1 MRKTLLRLLIIIVFA
16 LAAVAVVGCKPKV
29 PPGPPGPPEPPGPG
43 DNDPPVVQLIELNAP
58 TGLSLS
64 GDVVSWG
71 RVENASGYVVKIEG
85 TNFNVTVPTTETSC
99 SLLSKLSKDGAFDVT
114 VKSVGDNVTYK
125 DSDYSAEKATYY
137 CGKISATVLEF
148 SKVDGGYGVT
158 GFKENQST
166 PFLMIPSTVDGIA
179 VVSICE
185 NAFRSDDAI
194 TSVYIPDSVKSLD
207 NRCFLYAQKLTSVCF
222 LGGKVEIGEEAFG
235 DCGKLKSIVI
245 KDGTVSIGKRAFKNS
260 VNVTFGEDT
269 FNHIVSI
276 GEEAFLKIPGN
287 SKGETVIPDSV
298 VSVGARA
305 FANFYP
311 QRIVIGAS
319 LRDIGDDAFGYLKNL
334 REIVVSKDNPYLE
347 VSGKCLIDKTKNKVV
362 IGLPG
367 AKIPSTVTSI
377 GVAAFQYRTDIEQL
391 TLSPN
396 ITEIG
401 ERAFANCTNINYLSM
416 SDNLKII
423 GKEAFKE
430 CESLTRVTLG
440 KGITEVSEGAFE
452 YCYSLGSVTMTNEVI
467 SLGKSA
473 FSGCYSLKKVTF
485 SDTLTT
491 IGEDCFS
498 GCSILENVEI
508 PKSVT
513 EIGSGAF
520 EYCKAIVSIA
530 IPDGVKEI
538 SWLFAGCVNL
548 EYVKLSA
555 QLQTIGEFSF
565 WDCVKLSSIAIPD
578 GVTCIERSAFKGC
591 SKLSGIELPDGV
603 TVIKDYAFFDCVSLT
618 SIDFN
623 AKLTTI
629 KKGAFWN
636 SGLTKV
642 NVPDNVTTVEA
653 RAFASCPITSV
664 RLPKNLAGFEADV
677 FYNCVKLEYIETAL
691 SLKDLSRILKS
702 GSQSL
707 KSVIINDTTVTDDV
721 AQTFP
726 NVTYYIQSG
735 KAPSAAAI
743 SKYGLSANVIV
754 NGCNLAEDGSIAS
767 ITVSEGSICNYVEG
781 KTINP
786 PQKSGYTFGGWVTY
800 DGSGNIDKT
809 YASAVELISLPTG
822 TTVYANW
829 IKAEQNK

>member
-1 MRKTLLRLLIIIVFA
+1 MKKTILRVLVIIAFT
-16 LAAVAVVGCKPKV
+16 LAAIAIVGCEPEV
-29 PPGPPGPPEPPGPG
+29 PPGPSPTPGAE
-43 DNDPPVVQLIELNAP
+43 LIELNAP

-71 RVENASGYVVKIEG
+71 RVENASGYVVHIVG
-85 TNFNVTVPTTETSC
+85 SHFDVTVPVTETSY
-99 SLLSKLSKDGAFDVT
+99 SLLPKLNKDGAFDVT
-114 VKSVGDNVTYK
+114 VRSVGDNVTYK
-125 DSDYSAEKATYY
+125 DSHYSAEKITYY

-158 GFKENQST
+158 GFKENQSAS
-166 PFLMIPSTVDGIA
+166 FLKIPSIVDGTP

-185 NAFRSDDAI
+185 NAFCSDDAI
-194 TSVYIPDSVKSLD
+194 IELYIPDSVKSLD
-207 NRCFLYAQKLTSVCF
+207 KNCFSNAKWLESVCF
-222 LGGKVEIGEEAFG
+222 FGGNVEIGEETFG
-235 DCGKLKSIVI
+235 NCDRLERIVI
-245 KDGTVSIGKRAFKNS
+245 KDGSVSIGKRAFKNS
-260 VNVTFGEDT
+260 VNVTFDEDT

-276 GEEAFLKIPGN
+276 GEEAFLKSSEDLREEIVV
-287 SKGETVIPDSV
+287 SDSV

-305 FANFYP
+305 FTKFFP

-334 REIVVSKDNPYLE
+334 REIVVSKDNPHLE
-347 VSGKCLIDKTKNKVV
+347 VSGKCLIDKTKKKVV

-367 AKIPSTVTSI
+367 AKIPSTVTAI

-401 ERAFANCTNINYLSM
+401 ERAFANCTNMSYLSM

-430 CESLTRVTLG
+430 CESLTSVTLG

-452 YCYSLGSVTMTNEVI
+452 NCSSLGSVTMTNEVI
-467 SLGKSA
+467 SLGKIA
-473 FSGCYSLKKVTF
+473 FRGCYSLKKVTF

-491 IGEDCFS
+491 IGENCFR
-498 GCSILENVEI
+498 GCMALESVEI

-513 EIGSGAF
+513 KMGEGAF
-520 EYCKAIVSIA
+520 ASCISIV
-530 IPDGVKEI
+530 
-538 SWLFAGCVNL
+538 
-548 EYVKLSA
+548 
-555 QLQTIGEFSF
+555 
-565 WDCVKLSSIAIPD
+565 SIAIPD
-578 GVTCIERSAFKGC
+578 GVTCIESSAFYNC
-591 SKLSGIELPDGV
+591 AKLSSVKLPDGL
-603 TVIKDYAFFDCVSLT
+603 TVIEGFAFFGCVSLT

-629 KKGAFWN
+629 KQGAFWN

-642 NVPDNVTTVEA
+642 NIPDNVTTVESN
-653 RAFASCPITSV
+653 AFARCPITSV
-664 RLPKNLAGFEADV
+664 RLPKNLAGFEDDV

-702 GSQSL
+702 GCPSL

>member
-1 MRKTLLRLLIIIVFA
+1 MKKTILRVLVIIAFI
-16 LAAVAVVGCKPKV
+16 LAAIAVVGCEPEV
-29 PPGPPGPPEPPGPG
+29 PPGPSPTPGAE
-43 DNDPPVVQLIELNAP
+43 LIELNAP

-99 SLLSKLSKDGAFDVT
+99 SLLSKLNKDGAFDVT

-158 GFKENQST
+158 GFKENHSAS
-166 PFLMIPSTVDGIA
+166 FLKIPSIVDGTP

-185 NAFRSDDAI
+185 NAFCSDDAI
-194 TSVYIPDSVKSLD
+194 IELYIPDSVKSLD
-207 NRCFLYAQKLTSVCF
+207 KNCFSNAKWLESVCF
-222 LGGKVEIGEEAFG
+222 FGGNVEIGEETFG
-235 DCGKLKSIVI
+235 NCDRLKSIVI
-245 KDGTVSIGKRAFKNS
+245 KDGSVSIGKRAFKNS
-260 VNVTFGEDT
+260 VNVTFDEDT

-276 GEEAFLKIPGN
+276 GEEAFLKSSEDLREEIVV
-287 SKGETVIPDSV
+287 SDSV

-305 FANFYP
+305 FTKFFP

-319 LRDIGDDAFGYLKNL
+319 LRDIGDDAFGSLQNL

-367 AKIPSTVTSI
+367 AKIPSTVTAI

-401 ERAFANCTNINYLSM
+401 ERAFANCTNMSYLSM

-430 CESLTRVTLG
+430 CESLTSVTLG

-452 YCYSLGSVTMTNEVI
+452 NCSSIGSVTMTKEVI
-467 SLGKSA
+467 SLGKIA
-473 FSGCYSLKKVTF
+473 FRGCYSLKKVTF

-491 IGEDCFS
+491 IGENCFR
-498 GCSILENVEI
+498 GCMALENVEI

-513 EIGSGAF
+513 KMGEGAF
-520 EYCKAIVSIA
+520 ASCISIV
-530 IPDGVKEI
+530 
-538 SWLFAGCVNL
+538 
-548 EYVKLSA
+548 
-555 QLQTIGEFSF
+555 
-565 WDCVKLSSIAIPD
+565 SIAIPD
-578 GVTCIERSAFKGC
+578 GVTCIESSAFYNC
-591 SKLSGIELPDGV
+591 AKLSSVKLPDGL
-603 TVIKDYAFFDCVSLT
+603 TVIEGFAFFGCVSLT

-629 KKGAFWN
+629 KQGAFWN

-642 NVPDNVTTVEA
+642 NIPDNVTTVEA

-829 IKAEQNK
+829 IKA

>member
-1 MRKTLLRLLIIIVFA
+1 MKKTILRVLVIIAFA
-16 LAAVAVVGCKPKV
+16 LAAIAVVGCEPEV
-29 PPGPPGPPEPPGPG
+29 PPGPPEPPGPG

-222 LGGKVEIGEEAFG
+222 LGGNVEIGEEAFG
-235 DCGKLKSIVI
+235 DCERLKSIVI
-245 KDGTVSIGKRAFKNS
+245 KDGSVSIGKRAFKNS
-260 VNVTFGEDT
+260 GKVTFGEDT

-276 GEEAFLKIPGN
+276 GEEAFLKSSGDLREEI
-287 SKGETVIPDSV
+287 VISDSV

-305 FANFYP
+305 FTKFYP

-319 LRDIGDDAFGYLKNL
+319 LRDIGDDAFGSLKNL
-334 REIVVSKDNPYLE
+334 REIVVSKDNPHLE

-367 AKIPSTVTSI
+367 AKIPSTVTAI

-391 TLSPN
+391 TLLPN

-491 IGEDCFS
+491 IGENCFR
-498 GCSILENVEI
+498 GCMALESVEI

-513 EIGSGAF
+513 KMGEGAF
-520 EYCKAIVSIA
+520 ASCISIV
-530 IPDGVKEI
+530 
-538 SWLFAGCVNL
+538 
-548 EYVKLSA
+548 
-555 QLQTIGEFSF
+555 
-565 WDCVKLSSIAIPD
+565 SIAIPD
-578 GVTCIERSAFKGC
+578 GVTCIESSAFYNC
-591 SKLSGIELPDGV
+591 AKLSSVKLPDGL
-603 TVIKDYAFFDCVSLT
+603 TVIEDVAFFGCVSLT

-629 KKGAFWN
+629 RKGAFWN

-642 NVPDNVTTVEA
+642 NIPDNVTTVESN
-653 RAFASCPITSV
+653 AFARCPITSV

-829 IKAEQNK
+829 IKA

>member
-1 MRKTLLRLLIIIVFA
+1 MKKTILRVLVIIAFI
-16 LAAVAVVGCKPKV
+16 LAAVAVVGCEPEV
-29 PPGPPGPPEPPGPG
+29 PPGPSPTPGAE
-43 DNDPPVVQLIELNAP
+43 LIELNAP

-71 RVENASGYVVKIEG
+71 RVENASGYVVHIVG
-85 TNFNVTVPTTETSC
+85 SHFDVTVSVTETSY
-99 SLLSKLSKDGAFDVT
+99 SLLPKLNKDGAFDVT
-114 VKSVGDNVTYK
+114 VRSVGDNVTYK
-125 DSDYSAEKATYY
+125 DSHYSAEKITYY

-158 GFKENQST
+158 GFKENHSAS
-166 PFLMIPSTVDGIA
+166 FLKIPSIVDGTP

-185 NAFRSDDAI
+185 NAFCSDDAI
-194 TSVYIPDSVKSLD
+194 IELYIPDSVKSLD
-207 NRCFLYAQKLTSVCF
+207 KNCFSNAKWLESVCF
-222 LGGKVEIGEEAFG
+222 FGGNVQIGEETFG
-235 DCGKLKSIVI
+235 NCDRLESIVI
-245 KDGTVSIGKRAFKNS
+245 KDGSVSIGKRAFKNS
-260 VNVTFGEDT
+260 GKVTFDEDT

-276 GEEAFLKIPGN
+276 GEEAFLKSSEDLREEIVV
-287 SKGETVIPDSV
+287 SDSV

-305 FANFYP
+305 FTKFFP

-319 LRDIGDDAFGYLKNL
+319 LRDIGDDAFGFLKNL

-367 AKIPSTVTSI
+367 AKIPSTVTAI

-401 ERAFANCTNINYLSM
+401 ERAFANCTNISYLSM

-430 CESLTRVTLG
+430 CESLTSVTLG

-452 YCYSLGSVTMTNEVI
+452 NCSSLGSVTMTNEVI
-467 SLGKSA
+467 SLGKIA
-473 FSGCYSLKKVTF
+473 FRGCYSLKKVTF

-491 IGEDCFS
+491 IGENCFR
-498 GCSILENVEI
+498 GCMALESVEI

-513 EIGSGAF
+513 KMGEGAF
-520 EYCKAIVSIA
+520 ASCISIVSIA
-530 IPDGVKEI
+530 IPDGV
-538 SWLFAGCVNL
+538 
-548 EYVKLSA
+548 
-555 QLQTIGEFSF
+555 T
-565 WDCVKLSSIAIPD
+565 AIRLM
-578 GVTCIERSAFKGC
+578 TFERC
-591 SKLSGIELPDGV
+591 SKLSSVKLPDGL
-603 TVIKDYAFFDCVSLT
+603 TVIEGFAFFGCVSLT

-629 KKGAFWN
+629 KQGAFWN

-642 NVPDNVTTVEA
+642 NIPDNVTTVEGV
-653 RAFASCPITSV
+653 AFARCPITSV

>member
-1 MRKTLLRLLIIIVFA
+1 MKKTILRVLVIIAFI
-16 LAAVAVVGCKPKV
+16 LAAIAVVGCEPEV
-29 PPGPPGPPEPPGPG
+29 PPGPSPTPGAE
-43 DNDPPVVQLIELNAP
+43 LIELNAP

-71 RVENASGYVVKIEG
+71 RVENASGYVVHIVG
-85 TNFNVTVPTTETSC
+85 SHFDVTVSVTETSY
-99 SLLSKLSKDGAFDVT
+99 SLLPKLNKDGAFDVT
-114 VKSVGDNVTYK
+114 IRSVGDNVTYK
-125 DSDYSAEKATYY
+125 DSHYSAEKITYY

-158 GFKENQST
+158 GFKENHSAS
-166 PFLMIPSTVDGIA
+166 FLKIPSIVDGTP

-185 NAFRSDDAI
+185 NAFCSDDAI
-194 TSVYIPDSVKSLD
+194 IDLYIPDSVKSLD
-207 NRCFLYAQKLTSVCF
+207 KNCFSNAKWLESVCF
-222 LGGKVEIGEEAFG
+222 FGGNVEIGEETFG
-235 DCGKLKSIVI
+235 NCDRLKSIVI
-245 KDGTVSIGKRAFKNS
+245 KDGSVSIGKRAFKNS
-260 VNVTFGEDT
+260 VNVTFDEDT
-269 FNHIVSI
+269 CNHIVSI
-276 GEEAFLKIPGN
+276 GEEAFLKSSDDLREEIVV
-287 SKGETVIPDSV
+287 SDSV

-305 FANFYP
+305 FTKFFP

-319 LRDIGDDAFGYLKNL
+319 LRDIGDDAFGFLKNL

-367 AKIPSTVTSI
+367 AKIPSTVTAI

-401 ERAFANCTNINYLSM
+401 ERAFANCTNMSYLSM

-430 CESLTRVTLG
+430 CESLTSVTLG

-452 YCYSLGSVTMTNEVI
+452 SCSSIGSVTMTNEVI
-467 SLGKSA
+467 SLGKIA
-473 FSGCYSLKKVTF
+473 FRGCYSLKKVTF

-491 IGEDCFS
+491 IGENCFR
-498 GCSILENVEI
+498 GCMALESVEI

-513 EIGSGAF
+513 KMGEGAF
-520 EYCKAIVSIA
+520 ASCISIV
-530 IPDGVKEI
+530 
-538 SWLFAGCVNL
+538 
-548 EYVKLSA
+548 
-555 QLQTIGEFSF
+555 
-565 WDCVKLSSIAIPD
+565 SIAIPD
-578 GVTCIERSAFKGC
+578 GVTCIESSAFYNC
-591 SKLSGIELPDGV
+591 AKLSSVKLPDGL
-603 TVIKDYAFFDCVSLT
+603 TVIEGFAFFDCVSLT

-702 GSQSL
+702 GSPSL

>member
-1 MRKTLLRLLIIIVFA
+1 MKKTILRVLVIIAFA
-16 LAAVAVVGCKPKV
+16 LAAIAVVGCEPEV
-29 PPGPPGPPEPPGPG
+29 PPGPPEPPGPG

-158 GFKENQST
+158 GFKENHSAS
-166 PFLMIPSTVDGIA
+166 FLKIPSIVDGTP

-185 NAFRSDDAI
+185 NAFCSDDAI
-194 TSVYIPDSVKSLD
+194 IELYIPDSVKSLD
-207 NRCFLYAQKLTSVCF
+207 KNCFSNAKWLESVCF
-222 LGGKVEIGEEAFG
+222 FGGNVEIGEETFG
-235 DCGKLKSIVI
+235 NCDRLERIVI
-245 KDGTVSIGKRAFKNS
+245 KDGSVSIGKRAFKNS
-260 VNVTFGEDT
+260 VNVTFDEDT

-276 GEEAFLKIPGN
+276 GEEAFLKSSEDLREEIVV
-287 SKGETVIPDSV
+287 SDSV

-305 FANFYP
+305 FTKFFP

-319 LRDIGDDAFGYLKNL
+319 LRDIGDDAFGFLKNL

-367 AKIPSTVTSI
+367 AKIPSTVTAI

-401 ERAFANCTNINYLSM
+401 ERAFANCTNMSYLSM

-430 CESLTRVTLG
+430 CESLTSVTLG

-491 IGEDCFS
+491 IGENCFR
-498 GCSILENVEI
+498 GCMALESVEI

-513 EIGSGAF
+513 KMGEGAF
-520 EYCKAIVSIA
+520 ASCISIV
-530 IPDGVKEI
+530 
-538 SWLFAGCVNL
+538 
-548 EYVKLSA
+548 
-555 QLQTIGEFSF
+555 
-565 WDCVKLSSIAIPD
+565 SIAIPD
-578 GVTCIERSAFKGC
+578 GVTCIESSAFYNC
-591 SKLSGIELPDGV
+591 AKLSSVKLPDGL
-603 TVIKDYAFFDCVSLT
+603 TVIEDVAFFGCVSLT

-629 KKGAFWN
+629 RKGAFWN

-642 NVPDNVTTVEA
+642 NIPDNVTTVEA

-829 IKAEQNK
+829 IKA

>member
-1 MRKTLLRLLIIIVFA
+1 MKKTILRVLVIIAFI
-16 LAAVAVVGCKPKV
+16 LAAIAVVGCEPEV
-29 PPGPPGPPEPPGPG
+29 PPGPSPTPGAE
-43 DNDPPVVQLIELNAP
+43 LIELNAP

-71 RVENASGYVVKIEG
+71 RVENASGYVVHIVG
-85 TNFNVTVPTTETSC
+85 SHFDVTVSVTETSY
-99 SLLSKLSKDGAFDVT
+99 SLLPKLNKDGAFDVT
-114 VKSVGDNVTYK
+114 IRSVGDNVTYK
-125 DSDYSAEKATYY
+125 DSHYSAEKITYY

-158 GFKENQST
+158 GFKENHSAS
-166 PFLMIPSTVDGIA
+166 FLKIPSIVDGTP

-185 NAFRSDDAI
+185 NAFCSDDAI
-194 TSVYIPDSVKSLD
+194 IDLYIPDSVKSLD
-207 NRCFLYAQKLTSVCF
+207 KNCFSNAKWLESVCF
-222 LGGKVEIGEEAFG
+222 FGGNVEIGEETFG
-235 DCGKLKSIVI
+235 NCDRLKSIVI
-245 KDGTVSIGKRAFKNS
+245 KDGSVSIGKRAFKNS
-260 VNVTFGEDT
+260 VNVTFDEDT
-269 FNHIVSI
+269 CNHIVSI
-276 GEEAFLKIPGN
+276 GEEAFLKSSDDLREEIVV
-287 SKGETVIPDSV
+287 SDSV

-305 FANFYP
+305 FTKFFP

-319 LRDIGDDAFGYLKNL
+319 LRDIGDDAFGFLKNL

-367 AKIPSTVTSI
+367 AKIPSTVTAI

-401 ERAFANCTNINYLSM
+401 ERAFANCTNMSYLSM

-430 CESLTRVTLG
+430 CESLTSVTLG

-452 YCYSLGSVTMTNEVI
+452 SCSSIGSVTMTNEVI
-467 SLGKSA
+467 SLGKIA
-473 FSGCYSLKKVTF
+473 FRGCYSLKKVTF

-491 IGEDCFS
+491 IGENCFR
-498 GCSILENVEI
+498 GCMALESVEI

-513 EIGSGAF
+513 KMGEGAF
-520 EYCKAIVSIA
+520 ASCISIV
-530 IPDGVKEI
+530 
-538 SWLFAGCVNL
+538 
-548 EYVKLSA
+548 
-555 QLQTIGEFSF
+555 
-565 WDCVKLSSIAIPD
+565 SIAIPD
-578 GVTCIERSAFKGC
+578 GVTCIESSAFYNC
-591 SKLSGIELPDGV
+591 AKLSSVKLPDGL
-603 TVIKDYAFFDCVSLT
+603 TVIEGFAFFDCVSLT

>member
-1 MRKTLLRLLIIIVFA
+1 MKKTILRVLVIIAFA
-16 LAAVAVVGCKPKV
+16 LAAVAVVGCEPEV
-29 PPGPPGPPEPPGPG
+29 PPGPSPTPGAE
-43 DNDPPVVQLIELNAP
+43 LIELNAP

-125 DSDYSAEKATYY
+125 DSVYSAEKATYY

-158 GFKENQST
+158 GFKENHSAS
-166 PFLMIPSTVDGIA
+166 FLKIPSIVDGTP

-185 NAFRSDDAI
+185 NAFCSDDAI
-194 TSVYIPDSVKSLD
+194 IDLYIPDSVKSLD
-207 NRCFLYAQKLTSVCF
+207 KNCFSNAKWLESVCF
-222 LGGKVEIGEEAFG
+222 FGGNVEIGEETFG
-235 DCGKLKSIVI
+235 NCDRLKRIVI
-245 KDGTVSIGKRAFKNS
+245 KDGSVSIGKRAFKNS
-260 VNVTFGEDT
+260 GKVTFDEDT

-276 GEEAFLKIPGN
+276 GEEAFLKSTEDLREEIVV
-287 SKGETVIPDSV
+287 SDSV

-305 FANFYP
+305 FTKFFP

-334 REIVVSKDNPYLE
+334 REIVVSKDNPHLE

-367 AKIPSTVTSI
+367 AKIPSTVTAI

-401 ERAFANCTNINYLSM
+401 ERAFANCTNISYLSM

-430 CESLTRVTLG
+430 CESLTSVTLG

-452 YCYSLGSVTMTNEVI
+452 SCYSLGSVTMTNEVI
-467 SLGKSA
+467 SLGKIA

-491 IGEDCFS
+491 IGENCFR
-498 GCSILENVEI
+498 GCMALENVEI

-513 EIGSGAF
+513 EMGEGAF
-520 EYCKAIVSIA
+520 ANCKSIVSIA
-530 IPDGVKEI
+530 IPDGVIAIRLMTFERC
-538 SWLFAGCVNL
+538 A
-548 EYVKLSA
+548 
-555 QLQTIGEFSF
+555 
-565 WDCVKLSSIAIPD
+565 KLSS
-578 GVTCIERSAFKGC
+578 VK
-591 SKLSGIELPDGV
+591 LPDGL
-603 TVIKDYAFFDCVSLT
+603 TVIEGYAFFGCVSLT

-629 KKGAFWN
+629 RKGAFWN

-642 NVPDNVTTVEA
+642 NIPDNVTTVESN
-653 RAFASCPITSV
+653 AFARCPITSV

>member
-1 MRKTLLRLLIIIVFA
+1 MKKTILRVLVIIAFI
-16 LAAVAVVGCKPKV
+16 LAAIAVVGCEPEV
-29 PPGPPGPPEPPGPG
+29 PPGPSPTPGAE
-43 DNDPPVVQLIELNAP
+43 LIELNAP

-71 RVENASGYVVKIEG
+71 RVENASGYVVHIVG
-85 TNFNVTVPTTETSC
+85 SHFDVTVSVTETSY
-99 SLLSKLSKDGAFDVT
+99 SLLPKLNKDGAFDVT
-114 VKSVGDNVTYK
+114 IRSVGDNVTYK
-125 DSDYSAEKATYY
+125 DSHYSAEKITYY

-158 GFKENQST
+158 GFKENHSAS
-166 PFLMIPSTVDGIA
+166 FLMIPSIVDGTP

-185 NAFRSDDAI
+185 NAFCSDDAI
-194 TSVYIPDSVKSLD
+194 IELYIPDSVKSLD
-207 NRCFLYAQKLTSVCF
+207 KNCFSNAKWLESVCF
-222 LGGKVEIGEEAFG
+222 FGGNVEIGEETFG
-235 DCGKLKSIVI
+235 NCDRLERIVI
-245 KDGTVSIGKRAFKNS
+245 KDGSVSIGKRAFKNS
-260 VNVTFGEDT
+260 GKVTFDEDT
-269 FNHIVSI
+269 CNHIVSI
-276 GEEAFLKIPGN
+276 GEEAFLKSSEDLREEIVV
-287 SKGETVIPDSV
+287 SDSV

-305 FANFYP
+305 FTKFFP

-319 LRDIGDDAFGYLKNL
+319 LRDIGDDAFGFLKNL

-367 AKIPSTVTSI
+367 AKIPSTVTAI

-401 ERAFANCTNINYLSM
+401 ERAFANCTNMSYLSM

-430 CESLTRVTLG
+430 CESLTSVTLG

-452 YCYSLGSVTMTNEVI
+452 NCSSLGSVTMTKEVI
-467 SLGKSA
+467 SLGKIA
-473 FSGCYSLKKVTF
+473 FRGCYSLKKVTF

-491 IGEDCFS
+491 IGENCFR
-498 GCSILENVEI
+498 GCMALESVEI

-513 EIGSGAF
+513 KMGEGAF
-520 EYCKAIVSIA
+520 ASCISIV
-530 IPDGVKEI
+530 
-538 SWLFAGCVNL
+538 
-548 EYVKLSA
+548 
-555 QLQTIGEFSF
+555 
-565 WDCVKLSSIAIPD
+565 SIAIPD
-578 GVTCIERSAFKGC
+578 GVTCIESSAFYNC
-591 SKLSGIELPDGV
+591 AKLSSVKLPDGL
-603 TVIKDYAFFDCVSLT
+603 TVIEGFAFFGCVSLT

-629 KKGAFWN
+629 KQGAFWN

-642 NVPDNVTTVEA
+642 NIPDNVTTVESN
-653 RAFASCPITSV
+653 AFVSCPITSV

>member
-1 MRKTLLRLLIIIVFA
+1 MKKTILRVLVIIAFT
-16 LAAVAVVGCKPKV
+16 LAAIAIVGCEPEV
-29 PPGPPGPPEPPGPG
+29 PPGPSPTPGAE
-43 DNDPPVVQLIELNAP
+43 LIELNAP

-125 DSDYSAEKATYY
+125 DSHYSAEKATYY

-158 GFKENQST
+158 GFKENHSAS
-166 PFLMIPSTVDGIA
+166 FLKIPSIVDGTP

-185 NAFRSDDAI
+185 NAFCSDDAI
-194 TSVYIPDSVKSLD
+194 IELYIPDSVKSLD
-207 NRCFLYAQKLTSVCF
+207 KNCFSNAKWLESVCF
-222 LGGKVEIGEEAFG
+222 FGGNVQIGEETFG
-235 DCGKLKSIVI
+235 NCDRLKSIVI
-245 KDGTVSIGKRAFKNS
+245 KDGSVSIGKRAFKNS
-260 VNVTFGEDT
+260 VNVTFDEDT

-276 GEEAFLKIPGN
+276 GEEAFLKSSEDLREEIVV
-287 SKGETVIPDSV
+287 SDSV

-305 FANFYP
+305 FTKFFP

-319 LRDIGDDAFGYLKNL
+319 LRDIGDDAFGFLKNL
-334 REIVVSKDNPYLE
+334 REIVVSKDNPHLE

-367 AKIPSTVTSI
+367 AKIPSTVTAI
-377 GVAAFQYRTDIEQL
+377 GVAAFQYRADIEQL

-401 ERAFANCTNINYLSM
+401 ERAFANCTNISYLSM

-430 CESLTRVTLG
+430 CESLTSVTLG

-452 YCYSLGSVTMTNEVI
+452 NCSSLGSVTMTKEVI
-467 SLGKSA
+467 SLGKIA
-473 FSGCYSLKKVTF
+473 FRGCYSLKKVTF

-491 IGEDCFS
+491 IGENCFR
-498 GCSILENVEI
+498 GCMALESVEI

-520 EYCKAIVSIA
+520 ANCKSIVSIA
-530 IPDGVKEI
+530 IPDGV
-538 SWLFAGCVNL
+538 
-548 EYVKLSA
+548 
-555 QLQTIGEFSF
+555 T
-565 WDCVKLSSIAIPD
+565 AIRLM
-578 GVTCIERSAFKGC
+578 TFERC
-591 SKLSGIELPDGV
+591 SKLSSVKLPDGL
-603 TVIKDYAFFDCVSLT
+603 TVIEGFAFFGCVSLT

-629 KKGAFWN
+629 KQGAFWN

-642 NVPDNVTTVEA
+642 NIPDNVTTVESN
-653 RAFASCPITSV
+653 AFARCPITSV

-767 ITVSEGSICNYVEG
+767 ITVSKGSICNYVEG

-786 PQKSGYTFGGWVTY
+786 PRKSGYTFGGWVTY

>member
-1 MRKTLLRLLIIIVFA
+1 MKKSILRVLVIIAFI
-16 LAAVAVVGCKPKV
+16 LAAVAIVGCEPEV
-29 PPGPPGPPEPPGPG
+29 PPGPSPTPGAE
-43 DNDPPVVQLIELNAP
+43 LIELNAP

-71 RVENASGYVVKIEG
+71 RVENASGYVVHIVG
-85 TNFNVTVPTTETSC
+85 SHFDVTVSVTETSY
-99 SLLSKLSKDGAFDVT
+99 SLLPKLNKDGAFDVT
-114 VKSVGDNVTYK
+114 VRSVGDNVTYK
-125 DSDYSAEKATYY
+125 DSHYSAEKITYY

-158 GFKENQST
+158 GFKENHSAS
-166 PFLMIPSTVDGIA
+166 FLKIPSIVDGTP

-185 NAFRSDDAI
+185 NAFCSDDAI
-194 TSVYIPDSVKSLD
+194 IDLYIPDSVKSLD
-207 NRCFLYAQKLTSVCF
+207 KNCFSNAKWLESVCF
-222 LGGKVEIGEEAFG
+222 FGGNVQIGEETFG
-235 DCGKLKSIVI
+235 NCDRLERIVI
-245 KDGTVSIGKRAFKNS
+245 KDGSVSIGKRAFKNS
-260 VNVTFGEDT
+260 VNVTFDEDT
-269 FNHIVSI
+269 CNHIVSI
-276 GEEAFLKIPGN
+276 GEEAFLKSSEDLREEIVV
-287 SKGETVIPDSV
+287 SDSV

-305 FANFYP
+305 FTKFFP

-319 LRDIGDDAFGYLKNL
+319 LRDIGDDAFGFLKNL

-367 AKIPSTVTSI
+367 AKIPSTVTAI

-401 ERAFANCTNINYLSM
+401 ERAFANCTNISYLSM

-430 CESLTRVTLG
+430 CESLTSVTLG

-452 YCYSLGSVTMTNEVI
+452 NCSSLGSVTMTKEVI
-467 SLGKSA
+467 SLGKIA
-473 FSGCYSLKKVTF
+473 FRGCYSLKKVTF

-491 IGEDCFS
+491 IGENCFR
-498 GCSILENVEI
+498 GCMALESVEI

-513 EIGSGAF
+513 KMGEGAF
-520 EYCKAIVSIA
+520 ASCISIV
-530 IPDGVKEI
+530 
-538 SWLFAGCVNL
+538 
-548 EYVKLSA
+548 
-555 QLQTIGEFSF
+555 
-565 WDCVKLSSIAIPD
+565 SIAIPD
-578 GVTCIERSAFKGC
+578 GVTCIERSAFYNC
-591 SKLSGIELPDGV
+591 AKLSSVKLPDGL
-603 TVIKDYAFFDCVSLT
+603 TVIEGFAFFGCVSLT

-629 KKGAFWN
+629 KQGAFWN

-642 NVPDNVTTVEA
+642 NIPDNVTTVEGV
-653 RAFASCPITSV
+653 AFASCPITSV

-735 KAPSAAAI
+735 KAPSAAAV

>member
-29 PPGPPGPPEPPGPG
+29 PPGPPEPPGPG

-71 RVENASGYVVKIEG
+71 RVENASGYVVHIVG
-85 TNFNVTVPTTETSC
+85 SHFDVTVSVTETSY
-99 SLLSKLSKDGAFDVT
+99 SLLPKLNKDGAFDVT
-114 VKSVGDNVTYK
+114 VRSVGDNVTYK
-125 DSDYSAEKATYY
+125 DSHYSAEKITYY

-207 NRCFLYAQKLTSVCF
+207 NRCFLYAKKLTSVCF
-222 LGGKVEIGEEAFG
+222 LGGNVEIGEEAFG
-235 DCGKLKSIVI
+235 DCERLKSIVI
-245 KDGTVSIGKRAFKNS
+245 KDGSVSIGKWAFKNS
-260 VNVTFGEDT
+260 GKVTFGEDT

-276 GEEAFLKIPGN
+276 GEEAFLKSSGDLREEI
-287 SKGETVIPDSV
+287 VIPDSV
-298 VSVGARA
+298 ISIGARA
-305 FANFYP
+305 FAKFYP

-319 LRDIGDDAFGYLKNL
+319 LRDIGDDAFGSLKNL
-334 REIVVSKDNPYLE
+334 REIVVSKDNPHLE

-367 AKIPSTVTSI
+367 AKIPSTVTAI

-391 TLSPN
+391 TLLPN

-452 YCYSLGSVTMTNEVI
+452 SCYSLGSVAMTNEVI

-491 IGEDCFS
+491 IGENCFR
-498 GCSILENVEI
+498 GCMALESVEI

-513 EIGSGAF
+513 KMGEGAF
-520 EYCKAIVSIA
+520 ANCKSIVSIA
-530 IPDGVKEI
+530 IPDGVTAIRRMTFERC
-538 SWLFAGCVNL
+538 A
-548 EYVKLSA
+548 
-555 QLQTIGEFSF
+555 
-565 WDCVKLSSIAIPD
+565 KLSS
-578 GVTCIERSAFKGC
+578 VK
-591 SKLSGIELPDGV
+591 LPDGL
-603 TVIKDYAFFDCVSLT
+603 TVIEGFAFFGCVSLT

-629 KKGAFWN
+629 KQGAFWN

-642 NVPDNVTTVEA
+642 NIPDNVTTVEGV
-653 RAFASCPITSV
+653 AFARCPITSV

>member
-16 LAAVAVVGCKPKV
+16 LAAVAVVGCEPEV

-43 DNDPPVVQLIELNAP
+43 DDDPPVVQLIELNAP

-71 RVENASGYVVKIEG
+71 RVENASGYVVHIVG
-85 TNFNVTVPTTETSC
+85 SHFDVTVSVTETSY
-99 SLLSKLSKDGAFDVT
+99 SLLPKLNKDGAFDVT
-114 VKSVGDNVTYK
+114 IRSVGDNVTYK
-125 DSDYSAEKATYY
+125 DSHYSAEKITYY

-207 NRCFLYAQKLTSVCF
+207 NRCFLYAKKLTSVCF
-222 LGGKVEIGEEAFG
+222 LGGNVEIGEEAFG
-235 DCGKLKSIVI
+235 GCGKLKSIVI
-245 KDGTVSIGKRAFKNS
+245 KDGSVSIGKRAFQNS

-287 SKGETVIPDSV
+287 SKGEIVISDSV

-334 REIVVSKDNPYLE
+334 REIVVSKDNPHLE

-367 AKIPSTVTSI
+367 AKIPSTVTAI

-440 KGITEVSEGAFE
+440 KGITEVSEGAFKN
-452 YCYSLGSVTMTNEVI
+452 CYSIGSVTMTNEVI

-473 FSGCYSLKKVTF
+473 FRGCYSLKKVTF

-491 IGEDCFS
+491 IGENCFR
-498 GCSILENVEI
+498 GCMALESVEI

-513 EIGSGAF
+513 KMGEGAF
-520 EYCKAIVSIA
+520 ASCISIV
-530 IPDGVKEI
+530 
-538 SWLFAGCVNL
+538 
-548 EYVKLSA
+548 
-555 QLQTIGEFSF
+555 
-565 WDCVKLSSIAIPD
+565 SIAIPD
-578 GVTCIERSAFKGC
+578 GVTCIESSAFYNC
-591 SKLSGIELPDGV
+591 AKLSSVKLPDGL
-603 TVIKDYAFFDCVSLT
+603 TVIEGFAFFGCVSLT

-629 KKGAFWN
+629 KQGAFWN

-642 NVPDNVTTVEA
+642 NIPDNVTTVEA

-767 ITVSEGSICNYVEG
+767 ITVSKGSICNYVEG

>member
-1 MRKTLLRLLIIIVFA
+1 MKKTILRLLVIIAFA
-16 LAAVAVVGCKPKV
+16 LAAIAVVGCEPEV
-29 PPGPPGPPEPPGPG
+29 PPGPSPTPGAE
-43 DNDPPVVQLIELNAP
+43 LIELNAP

-158 GFKENQST
+158 GFKENHSAS
-166 PFLMIPSTVDGIA
+166 FLKIPSIVDGTP

-185 NAFRSDDAI
+185 NAFCSDDAI
-194 TSVYIPDSVKSLD
+194 IELYIPDSVKSLD
-207 NRCFLYAQKLTSVCF
+207 KNCFSNAKWLESVCF
-222 LGGKVEIGEEAFG
+222 FGGNVEIGEETFG
-235 DCGKLKSIVI
+235 NCDRLKSIVI
-245 KDGTVSIGKRAFKNS
+245 KDGSVSIGKQAFKNS
-260 VNVTFGEDT
+260 VNVTFDEDT

-276 GEEAFLKIPGN
+276 GEEAFLKSSEDLREEIVV
-287 SKGETVIPDSV
+287 SDSV

-305 FANFYP
+305 FTKFFP

-319 LRDIGDDAFGYLKNL
+319 LRDIGDDAFGFLKNL

-367 AKIPSTVTSI
+367 AKIPSTVTAI

-401 ERAFANCTNINYLSM
+401 ERAFANCTNMSYLSM

-430 CESLTRVTLG
+430 CESLTSVTLG

-452 YCYSLGSVTMTNEVI
+452 SCSSLGSVTMTKEVI
-467 SLGKSA
+467 SLGKIA
-473 FSGCYSLKKVTF
+473 FRGCYSLKKVTF

-491 IGEDCFS
+491 IGENCFR
-498 GCSILENVEI
+498 GCMALESVEI

-513 EIGSGAF
+513 KMGEGAF
-520 EYCKAIVSIA
+520 ANCKSIVSIA
-530 IPDGVKEI
+530 IPDGVTAIRRMTFERC
-538 SWLFAGCVNL
+538 A
-548 EYVKLSA
+548 
-555 QLQTIGEFSF
+555 
-565 WDCVKLSSIAIPD
+565 KLSS
-578 GVTCIERSAFKGC
+578 VK
-591 SKLSGIELPDGV
+591 LPDGL
-603 TVIKDYAFFDCVSLT
+603 TVIEGFAFFGCVSLT

-629 KKGAFWN
+629 KQGAFWN

-642 NVPDNVTTVEA
+642 NIPDNVTTVEGV
-653 RAFASCPITSV
+653 AFARCPITSV

>member
-16 LAAVAVVGCKPKV
+16 LAAVAVVGCEPEV

-43 DNDPPVVQLIELNAP
+43 DDDPPAVQLIELNAP

-85 TNFNVTVPTTETSC
+85 TNFNVTVPTTEASC
-99 SLLSKLSKDGAFDVT
+99 SLLPKLSKDGAFDVT

-125 DSDYSAEKATYY
+125 DSDYSAEKVTYY

-158 GFKENQST
+158 GFKENQSA

-207 NRCFLYAQKLTSVCF
+207 NRCFLYAKKLTSVCF
-222 LGGKVEIGEEAFG
+222 LGGNVEIGEEAFG
-235 DCGKLKSIVI
+235 GCRKLKSIVI
-245 KDGTVSIGKRAFKNS
+245 KDGSVSIGKRAFKNS

-276 GEEAFLKIPGN
+276 GEEAFLNIPGN
-287 SKGETVIPDSV
+287 SKGEIVIPDSV

-305 FANFYP
+305 FANFNP

-319 LRDIGDDAFGYLKNL
+319 LRDIGDDAFGSLKNL
-334 REIVVSKDNPYLE
+334 REIVVSKDNPHFE

-391 TLSPN
+391 TLLPN

-423 GKEAFKE
+423 GKEAFKA
-430 CESLTRVTLG
+430 CESLTSVTLG
-440 KGITEVSEGAFE
+440 KGITEVAEGVFE
-452 YCYSLGSVTMTNEVI
+452 SCYSIGSVTMTKGVI

-473 FSGCYSLKKVTF
+473 FRGCYSLKKVTF

-491 IGEDCFS
+491 IGEDCFR
-498 GCSILENVEI
+498 GCMALENVEI

-513 EIGSGAF
+513 EIGEGAF
-520 EYCKAIVSIA
+520 ANCKSIVSIA
-530 IPDGVKEI
+530 IPDGVTAIKLTTFE
-538 SWLFAGCVNL
+538 GC
-548 EYVKLSA
+548 A
-555 QLQTIGEFSF
+555 
-565 WDCVKLSSIAIPD
+565 KLSS
-578 GVTCIERSAFKGC
+578 VK
-591 SKLSGIELPDGV
+591 LPDDL
-603 TVIKDYAFFDCVSLT
+603 TVIEDVAFFGCVSLT

-629 KKGAFWN
+629 KKAAFWN

-642 NVPDNVTTVEA
+642 NIPDNVTTVEA
-653 RAFASCPITSV
+653 RAFANCPITSV

-677 FYNCVKLEYIETAL
+677 FYNCTKLEYIETAL

-702 GSQSL
+702 GCPSL

-767 ITVSEGSICNYVEG
+767 ITVSEGSISNYVEG

-809 YASAVELISLPTG
+809 YASAVELISLPAG

-829 IKAEQNK
+829 IKAEQYK

>member
-1 MRKTLLRLLIIIVFA
+1 MKKTILRVLVIIAFI
-16 LAAVAVVGCKPKV
+16 LAAIAVVGCEPEV
-29 PPGPPGPPEPPGPG
+29 PPGPSPTPGAE
-43 DNDPPVVQLIELNAP
+43 LIELNAP

-71 RVENASGYVVKIEG
+71 RVENASGYVVHIVG
-85 TNFNVTVPTTETSC
+85 SHFDVTVSVTETSY
-99 SLLSKLSKDGAFDVT
+99 SLLPKLNKDGAFDVT
-114 VKSVGDNVTYK
+114 IRSVGDNVTYK
-125 DSDYSAEKATYY
+125 DSHYSAEKITYY

-158 GFKENQST
+158 GFKENHSAS
-166 PFLMIPSTVDGIA
+166 FLKIPSIVDGTP

-185 NAFRSDDAI
+185 NAFCSDDAI
-194 TSVYIPDSVKSLD
+194 IELYIPDSVKSLD
-207 NRCFLYAQKLTSVCF
+207 KNCFSNAKWLESVCF
-222 LGGKVEIGEEAFG
+222 FGGNVEIGEETFG
-235 DCGKLKSIVI
+235 NCDRLKSIVI
-245 KDGTVSIGKRAFKNS
+245 KDGSVSIGKRAFKNS
-260 VNVTFGEDT
+260 VNVTFDEDT

-276 GEEAFLKIPGN
+276 GEEAFLKSSEDLREEIVV
-287 SKGETVIPDSV
+287 SDSV

-305 FANFYP
+305 FTKFFP

-319 LRDIGDDAFGYLKNL
+319 LRDIGDDAFGSLQNL

-367 AKIPSTVTSI
+367 AKIPSTVTAI

-401 ERAFANCTNINYLSM
+401 ERAFANCTNMSYLSM

-430 CESLTRVTLG
+430 CESLTSVTLG

-452 YCYSLGSVTMTNEVI
+452 SCYSLGSVAMTNEVI

-491 IGEDCFS
+491 IGENCFR
-498 GCSILENVEI
+498 GCMALESVEI

-520 EYCKAIVSIA
+520 ANCKSIVSIA
-530 IPDGVKEI
+530 IPDGV
-538 SWLFAGCVNL
+538 
-548 EYVKLSA
+548 
-555 QLQTIGEFSF
+555 T
-565 WDCVKLSSIAIPD
+565 AIRLM
-578 GVTCIERSAFKGC
+578 TFERC
-591 SKLSGIELPDGV
+591 SKLSSVKLPDGL
-603 TVIKDYAFFDCVSLT
+603 TVIEGFAFFGCVSLT

-629 KKGAFWN
+629 KQGAFWN

-642 NVPDNVTTVEA
+642 NIPDNVTTVEA

-735 KAPSAAAI
+735 KAPSAAAV

-829 IKAEQNK
+829 IKA

>member
-1 MRKTLLRLLIIIVFA
+1 MKKTILRVLVIIAFA
-16 LAAVAVVGCKPKV
+16 LAAVAVVGCEPEV
-29 PPGPPGPPEPPGPG
+29 PPGPSPIPGAE
-43 DNDPPVVQLIELNAP
+43 LIELNAP

-71 RVENASGYVVKIEG
+71 RVENASGYVVHIVG
-85 TNFNVTVPTTETSC
+85 SHFDVTVSVTETSY
-99 SLLSKLSKDGAFDVT
+99 SLLPKLNKDGAFDVT
-114 VKSVGDNVTYK
+114 VRSVGDNVTYK
-125 DSDYSAEKATYY
+125 DSHYSAEKITYY

-158 GFKENQST
+158 GFKENHSAS
-166 PFLMIPSTVDGIA
+166 FLKIPSIVDGTP

-185 NAFRSDDAI
+185 NAFCSDDAI
-194 TSVYIPDSVKSLD
+194 IELYIPDSVKSLD
-207 NRCFLYAQKLTSVCF
+207 KNCFSNAKWLESVCF
-222 LGGKVEIGEEAFG
+222 FGGNVEIGEETFG
-235 DCGKLKSIVI
+235 NCDRLKSIVI
-245 KDGTVSIGKRAFKNS
+245 KDGSVSIGKRAFKNS
-260 VNVTFGEDT
+260 VNVTFDEDT

-276 GEEAFLKIPGN
+276 GEEAFLKSSEDLREEIVV
-287 SKGETVIPDSV
+287 SDSV

-305 FANFYP
+305 FTKFFP

-334 REIVVSKDNPYLE
+334 REIVVSKDNPHLE

-367 AKIPSTVTSI
+367 AKIPSTVTAI

-467 SLGKSA
+467 SLGKIA

-491 IGEDCFS
+491 IGENCFR
-498 GCSILENVEI
+498 GCMALENVEI

-513 EIGSGAF
+513 EMGEGAF
-520 EYCKAIVSIA
+520 ANCKSIVSIA
-530 IPDGVKEI
+530 IPDGVIAIRLMTFERC
-538 SWLFAGCVNL
+538 A
-548 EYVKLSA
+548 
-555 QLQTIGEFSF
+555 
-565 WDCVKLSSIAIPD
+565 KLSS
-578 GVTCIERSAFKGC
+578 VK
-591 SKLSGIELPDGV
+591 LPDGL
-603 TVIKDYAFFDCVSLT
+603 TVIEGFAFFGCVSLT

-629 KKGAFWN
+629 KQGAFWN

-642 NVPDNVTTVEA
+642 NIPDNVTTVESN
-653 RAFASCPITSV
+653 AFARCPITSV

-691 SLKDLSRILKS
+691 SLKDLSRILKT

>member
-1 MRKTLLRLLIIIVFA
+1 MKKTILRLLVIIAFA
-16 LAAVAVVGCKPKV
+16 LAAIAVVGCEPEV
-29 PPGPPGPPEPPGPG
+29 PPGPSPTPGAE
-43 DNDPPVVQLIELNAP
+43 LIELNAP

-71 RVENASGYVVKIEG
+71 RVENASGYVVHIVG
-85 TNFNVTVPTTETSC
+85 SHFDVTVSVTETSY
-99 SLLSKLSKDGAFDVT
+99 SLLPKLNKDGAFDVT
-114 VKSVGDNVTYK
+114 VRSVGDNVTYK
-125 DSDYSAEKATYY
+125 DSHYSAEKITYY

-158 GFKENQST
+158 GFKENHSAS
-166 PFLMIPSTVDGIA
+166 FLKIPSIVDGTP

-185 NAFRSDDAI
+185 NAFCSDDAI
-194 TSVYIPDSVKSLD
+194 IELYIPDSVKSLD
-207 NRCFLYAQKLTSVCF
+207 KNCFSNAKWLESVCF
-222 LGGKVEIGEEAFG
+222 FGGNVEIGEETFG
-235 DCGKLKSIVI
+235 NCDRLKSIVI
-245 KDGTVSIGKRAFKNS
+245 KDGSVSIGKQAFKNS
-260 VNVTFGEDT
+260 VNVTFDEDT

-276 GEEAFLKIPGN
+276 GEEAFLKSSEDLREEIVV
-287 SKGETVIPDSV
+287 SDSV

-305 FANFYP
+305 FTKFFP

-319 LRDIGDDAFGYLKNL
+319 LRDIGDDAFGFLKNL

-367 AKIPSTVTSI
+367 AKIPSTVTAI

-401 ERAFANCTNINYLSM
+401 ERAFANCTNMSYLSM

-430 CESLTRVTLG
+430 CESLTSVTLG

-452 YCYSLGSVTMTNEVI
+452 SCSSLGSVTMTKEVI
-467 SLGKSA
+467 SLGKIA
-473 FSGCYSLKKVTF
+473 FRGCYSLKKVTF

-491 IGEDCFS
+491 IGENCFR
-498 GCSILENVEI
+498 GCMALESVEI

-513 EIGSGAF
+513 KMGEGAF
-520 EYCKAIVSIA
+520 ANCKSIVSIA
-530 IPDGVKEI
+530 IPDGVTAIRRMTFERC
-538 SWLFAGCVNL
+538 A
-548 EYVKLSA
+548 
-555 QLQTIGEFSF
+555 
-565 WDCVKLSSIAIPD
+565 KLSS
-578 GVTCIERSAFKGC
+578 VK
-591 SKLSGIELPDGV
+591 LPDGL
-603 TVIKDYAFFDCVSLT
+603 TVIEGFAFFGCVSLT

-629 KKGAFWN
+629 KQGAFWN

-642 NVPDNVTTVEA
+642 NIPDNVTTVEGV
-653 RAFASCPITSV
+653 AFARCPITSV

>member
-1 MRKTLLRLLIIIVFA
+1 MKKTILRVLVIIAFI
-16 LAAVAVVGCKPKV
+16 LAAVAIVGCEPEV
-29 PPGPPGPPEPPGPG
+29 PPGPSPTPGAE
-43 DNDPPVVQLIELNAP
+43 LIELNAP

-71 RVENASGYVVKIEG
+71 RVENASGYVVHIVG
-85 TNFNVTVPTTETSC
+85 SHFDVTVSVTETSY
-99 SLLSKLSKDGAFDVT
+99 SLLPKLNKDGAFDVT
-114 VKSVGDNVTYK
+114 VRSVGDNVTYK
-125 DSDYSAEKATYY
+125 DSHYSAEKITYY

-158 GFKENQST
+158 GFKENHSAS
-166 PFLMIPSTVDGIA
+166 FLKIPSIVDGTP

-185 NAFRSDDAI
+185 NAFCSDDAI
-194 TSVYIPDSVKSLD
+194 IDLYIPDSVKSLD
-207 NRCFLYAQKLTSVCF
+207 KNCFSNAKWLESVCF
-222 LGGKVEIGEEAFG
+222 FGGNVEIGEETFG
-235 DCGKLKSIVI
+235 NCDRLERIVI
-245 KDGTVSIGKRAFKNS
+245 KDGSVSIGKRAFKNS
-260 VNVTFGEDT
+260 VNVTFDEDT
-269 FNHIVSI
+269 CNHIVSI
-276 GEEAFLKIPGN
+276 GEEAFLKSSEDLREEIVV
-287 SKGETVIPDSV
+287 SDSV

-305 FANFYP
+305 FTKFFP

-319 LRDIGDDAFGYLKNL
+319 LRDIGDDAFGFLKNL

-367 AKIPSTVTSI
+367 AKIPSTVTAI

-396 ITEIG
+396 ITEIC
-401 ERAFANCTNINYLSM
+401 ERAFANCTNISYLSM

-430 CESLTRVTLG
+430 CESLTSVTLG

-452 YCYSLGSVTMTNEVI
+452 SCSSLGSVTMTKEVI
-467 SLGKSA
+467 SLGKIA
-473 FSGCYSLKKVTF
+473 FRGCYSLKKVTF

-491 IGEDCFS
+491 IGENCFR
-498 GCSILENVEI
+498 GCMALESVEI

-513 EIGSGAF
+513 KMGEGAF
-520 EYCKAIVSIA
+520 ASCISIV
-530 IPDGVKEI
+530 
-538 SWLFAGCVNL
+538 
-548 EYVKLSA
+548 
-555 QLQTIGEFSF
+555 
-565 WDCVKLSSIAIPD
+565 SIAIPD
-578 GVTCIERSAFKGC
+578 GVTCIESSAFYNC
-591 SKLSGIELPDGV
+591 AKLSSVKLPDGL
-603 TVIKDYAFFDCVSLT
+603 TVIEGFAFFGCVSLT

-629 KKGAFWN
+629 KQGAFWN

-642 NVPDNVTTVEA
+642 NIPDNVTTVEA

>member
-1 MRKTLLRLLIIIVFA
+1 MKKTILRVLVIIAFA
-16 LAAVAVVGCKPKV
+16 LAAIAVVGCEPEV
-29 PPGPPGPPEPPGPG
+29 PPGPSPTPGAE
-43 DNDPPVVQLIELNAP
+43 LIELNAP

-71 RVENASGYVVKIEG
+71 RVENASGYVVHIVG
-85 TNFNVTVPTTETSC
+85 SHFDVTVSVTETSY
-99 SLLSKLSKDGAFDVT
+99 SLLPKLNKDGAFDVT
-114 VKSVGDNVTYK
+114 VRSVGDNVTYK
-125 DSDYSAEKATYY
+125 DSHYSAEKITYY

-158 GFKENQST
+158 GFKENHSAS
-166 PFLMIPSTVDGIA
+166 FLKIPSIVDGTP

-185 NAFRSDDAI
+185 NAFCSDDAI
-194 TSVYIPDSVKSLD
+194 IELYIPDSVKSLD
-207 NRCFLYAQKLTSVCF
+207 KNCFSNAKWLESVCF
-222 LGGKVEIGEEAFG
+222 FGGNVEIGEETFG
-235 DCGKLKSIVI
+235 NCDRLERIVI
-245 KDGTVSIGKRAFKNS
+245 KDGSVSIGKRAFKNS
-260 VNVTFGEDT
+260 VNVTFDEDT
-269 FNHIVSI
+269 CNHIVSI
-276 GEEAFLKIPGN
+276 GEEAFLKSSEDLREEIVV
-287 SKGETVIPDSV
+287 SDSV

-305 FANFYP
+305 FTKFFP

-319 LRDIGDDAFGYLKNL
+319 LRDIGDDAFGFLKNL

-367 AKIPSTVTSI
+367 AKIPSTVTAI

-401 ERAFANCTNINYLSM
+401 ERAFANCTNMSYLSM

-430 CESLTRVTLG
+430 CESLTSVTLG

-452 YCYSLGSVTMTNEVI
+452 SCYSLGSVTMTKEVI

-491 IGEDCFS
+491 IGENCFR
-498 GCSILENVEI
+498 GCMALESVEI

-513 EIGSGAF
+513 KMGEGAF
-520 EYCKAIVSIA
+520 ANCKSIVSIA
-530 IPDGVKEI
+530 IPDGVTAIRRMTFERC
-538 SWLFAGCVNL
+538 A
-548 EYVKLSA
+548 
-555 QLQTIGEFSF
+555 
-565 WDCVKLSSIAIPD
+565 KLSS
-578 GVTCIERSAFKGC
+578 VK
-591 SKLSGIELPDGV
+591 LPDGL
-603 TVIKDYAFFDCVSLT
+603 TVIEGFAFFGCVSLT

-629 KKGAFWN
+629 KRGAFWN

-642 NVPDNVTTVEA
+642 NIPDNVTTVESN
-653 RAFASCPITSV
+653 AFARCPITSV

-829 IKAEQNK
+829 IKA

>member
-1 MRKTLLRLLIIIVFA
+1 MLFI
-16 LAAVAVVGCKPKV
+16 CPK
-29 PPGPPGPPEPPGPG
+29 
-43 DNDPPVVQLIELNAP
+43 
-58 TGLSLS
+58 
-64 GDVVSWG
+64 
-71 RVENASGYVVKIEG
+71 AS
-85 TNFNVTVPTTETSC
+85 
-99 SLLSKLSKDGAFDVT
+99 
-114 VKSVGDNVTYK
+114 
-125 DSDYSAEKATYY
+125 
-137 CGKISATVLEF
+137 
-148 SKVDGGYGVT
+148 
-158 GFKENQST
+158 
-166 PFLMIPSTVDGIA
+166 
-179 VVSICE
+179 
-185 NAFRSDDAI
+185 
-194 TSVYIPDSVKSLD
+194 
-207 NRCFLYAQKLTSVCF
+207 SVCF
-222 LGGKVEIGEEAFG
+222 LGGNVEIGEEAFG
-235 DCGKLKSIVI
+235 DCERLKSIVI
-245 KDGTVSIGKRAFKNS
+245 KDGSVSIGKRAFKNS
-260 VNVTFGEDT
+260 GKVTFGEDT

-276 GEEAFLKIPGN
+276 GEEAFLKSSGDLREEI
-287 SKGETVIPDSV
+287 VISDSV

-305 FANFYP
+305 FTKFYP

-319 LRDIGDDAFGYLKNL
+319 LRDIGDDAFGSLKNL
-334 REIVVSKDNPYLE
+334 REIVVSKDNPHLE

-367 AKIPSTVTSI
+367 AKIPSTVTAI

-391 TLSPN
+391 TLLPN

-440 KGITEVSEGAFE
+440 KSITEVSEGAFE
-452 YCYSLGSVTMTNEVI
+452 NCSSLGSVTMTNEVI

-491 IGEDCFS
+491 IGERCFS

-513 EIGSGAF
+513 KMGEGAF
-520 EYCKAIVSIA
+520 ASCISIV
-530 IPDGVKEI
+530 
-538 SWLFAGCVNL
+538 
-548 EYVKLSA
+548 
-555 QLQTIGEFSF
+555 
-565 WDCVKLSSIAIPD
+565 SIAIPD
-578 GVTCIERSAFKGC
+578 GVTCIESSAFYNC
-591 SKLSGIELPDGV
+591 AKLSSVKLPDGL
-603 TVIKDYAFFDCVSLT
+603 TVIEDVAFFGCVSLT

-629 KKGAFWN
+629 RKGAFWN

-642 NVPDNVTTVEA
+642 NIPDNVTTVEA

-735 KAPSAAAI
+735 KAPSAAAV

-767 ITVSEGSICNYVEG
+767 ITVSKGSICNYVEG

>member
-1 MRKTLLRLLIIIVFA
+1 MKKTILRVLVIIAFI
-16 LAAVAVVGCKPKV
+16 LAAIAVVGCEPEV
-29 PPGPPGPPEPPGPG
+29 PPGPSPTPGAE
-43 DNDPPVVQLIELNAP
+43 LIELNAP

-158 GFKENQST
+158 GFKENHSAS
-166 PFLMIPSTVDGIA
+166 FLKIPSIVDGTP

-185 NAFRSDDAI
+185 NAFCSDDAI
-194 TSVYIPDSVKSLD
+194 IDLYIPDSVKSLD
-207 NRCFLYAQKLTSVCF
+207 KNCFSNAKWLESVCF
-222 LGGKVEIGEEAFG
+222 FGGNVEIGEETFG
-235 DCGKLKSIVI
+235 NCDRLKSIVI
-245 KDGTVSIGKRAFKNS
+245 KDGSVSIGKRAFKNS
-260 VNVTFGEDT
+260 VNVTFDEDT
-269 FNHIVSI
+269 CNHIVSI
-276 GEEAFLKIPGN
+276 GEEAFLKSSDDLREEIVV
-287 SKGETVIPDSV
+287 SDSV

-305 FANFYP
+305 FTKFFP

-319 LRDIGDDAFGYLKNL
+319 LRDIGDDAFGFLKNL

-367 AKIPSTVTSI
+367 AKIPSTVTAI

-452 YCYSLGSVTMTNEVI
+452 SCSSIGSVTMTNEVI
-467 SLGKSA
+467 SLGKIA
-473 FSGCYSLKKVTF
+473 FRGCYSLKKVTF

-491 IGEDCFS
+491 IGENCFR
-498 GCSILENVEI
+498 GCMALESVEI

-513 EIGSGAF
+513 KMGEGAF
-520 EYCKAIVSIA
+520 ASCISIV
-530 IPDGVKEI
+530 
-538 SWLFAGCVNL
+538 
-548 EYVKLSA
+548 
-555 QLQTIGEFSF
+555 
-565 WDCVKLSSIAIPD
+565 SIAIPD
-578 GVTCIERSAFKGC
+578 GVTCIESSAFYNC
-591 SKLSGIELPDGV
+591 AKLSSVKLPDGL
-603 TVIKDYAFFDCVSLT
+603 TVIEGVAFFDCVSLT

>member
-1 MRKTLLRLLIIIVFA
+1 MKKTILRVLVIIAFI
-16 LAAVAVVGCKPKV
+16 LAAVAIVGCEPEV
-29 PPGPPGPPEPPGPG
+29 PPGPSPTPGAE
-43 DNDPPVVQLIELNAP
+43 LIELNAP

-71 RVENASGYVVKIEG
+71 RVENASGYVVHIVG
-85 TNFNVTVPTTETSC
+85 SHFDVTVSVTETSY
-99 SLLSKLSKDGAFDVT
+99 SLLPKLNKDGAFDVT
-114 VKSVGDNVTYK
+114 VRSVGDNVTYK
-125 DSDYSAEKATYY
+125 DSHYSAEKITYY

-158 GFKENQST
+158 GFKENHSAS
-166 PFLMIPSTVDGIA
+166 FLKIPSIVDGTP

-185 NAFRSDDAI
+185 NAFCSDDAI
-194 TSVYIPDSVKSLD
+194 IDLYIPDSVKSLD
-207 NRCFLYAQKLTSVCF
+207 KNCFSNAKWLESVCF
-222 LGGKVEIGEEAFG
+222 FGGNVQIGEETFG
-235 DCGKLKSIVI
+235 NCDRLERIVI
-245 KDGTVSIGKRAFKNS
+245 KDGSVSIGKRAFKNS
-260 VNVTFGEDT
+260 VNVTFDEDT

-276 GEEAFLKIPGN
+276 GEEAFLKSSEDLREEIVV
-287 SKGETVIPDSV
+287 SDSV
-298 VSVGARA
+298 VSVGSRA
-305 FANFYP
+305 FTKFFP

-367 AKIPSTVTSI
+367 AKIPSTVTAI

-401 ERAFANCTNINYLSM
+401 ERAFANCTNISYLSM

-430 CESLTRVTLG
+430 CESLTSVTLG

-452 YCYSLGSVTMTNEVI
+452 SCSSLGSVTMTKEVI
-467 SLGKSA
+467 SLGKIA
-473 FSGCYSLKKVTF
+473 FRGCYSLKKVTF

-491 IGEDCFS
+491 IGENCFR
-498 GCSILENVEI
+498 GCMALESVEI

-513 EIGSGAF
+513 KMGEGAF
-520 EYCKAIVSIA
+520 ASCISIV
-530 IPDGVKEI
+530 
-538 SWLFAGCVNL
+538 
-548 EYVKLSA
+548 
-555 QLQTIGEFSF
+555 
-565 WDCVKLSSIAIPD
+565 SIAIPD
-578 GVTCIERSAFKGC
+578 GVTCIESSAFYNC
-591 SKLSGIELPDGV
+591 AKLSSVKLPDGL
-603 TVIKDYAFFDCVSLT
+603 TVIEGFAFFGCVSLT

-629 KKGAFWN
+629 KQGAFWN

-691 SLKDLSRILKS
+691 SLKDLSRILKR

-735 KAPSAAAI
+735 KAPSAVAI

>member
-1 MRKTLLRLLIIIVFA
+1 MKKTILRVLVIIAFI
-16 LAAVAVVGCKPKV
+16 LAAIVVVGCEPEV
-29 PPGPPGPPEPPGPG
+29 PPGPSPTPGAE
-43 DNDPPVVQLIELNAP
+43 LIELNAP

-222 LGGKVEIGEEAFG
+222 LGGNVEIGEETFG
-235 DCGKLKSIVI
+235 NCDRLKRIVI
-245 KDGTVSIGKRAFKNS
+245 KDGSVSIGKRAFKNS
-260 VNVTFGEDT
+260 GKVTFDEDT

-276 GEEAFLKIPGN
+276 GEEAFLKSSGDLREEIVV
-287 SKGETVIPDSV
+287 SDSV

-305 FANFYP
+305 FTKFFP

-334 REIVVSKDNPYLE
+334 REIVVSKDNPHLE

-367 AKIPSTVTSI
+367 AKIPSTVTAI

-391 TLSPN
+391 TLLPN

-430 CESLTRVTLG
+430 CESLTSVTLG

-452 YCYSLGSVTMTNEVI
+452 SCYSLGSVTMTNEVI
-467 SLGKSA
+467 SLGKIA

-491 IGEDCFS
+491 IGERCFS

-513 EIGSGAF
+513 EMGEGAF
-520 EYCKAIVSIA
+520 ANCKSLV
-530 IPDGVKEI
+530 
-538 SWLFAGCVNL
+538 
-548 EYVKLSA
+548 
-555 QLQTIGEFSF
+555 
-565 WDCVKLSSIAIPD
+565 SIAIPD
-578 GVTCIERSAFKGC
+578 GVTCIGSSAFYNC
-591 SKLSGIELPDGV
+591 AKLSSVKLPDGL
-603 TVIKDYAFFDCVSLT
+603 TVIEGFAFFGCVSLT

-629 KKGAFWN
+629 RKGAFWN

-642 NVPDNVTTVEA
+642 NIPDNVTTVESN
-653 RAFASCPITSV
+653 AFARCPITSV

>member
-1 MRKTLLRLLIIIVFA
+1 MHIVGSHF
-16 LAAVAVVGCKPKV
+16 
-29 PPGPPGPPEPPGPG
+29 
-43 DNDPPVVQLIELNAP
+43 D
-58 TGLSLS
+58 
-64 GDVVSWG
+64 
-71 RVENASGYVVKIEG
+71 
-85 TNFNVTVPTTETSC
+85 VTVSVTETSY
-99 SLLSKLSKDGAFDVT
+99 SLLPKLNKDGAFDVT
-114 VKSVGDNVTYK
+114 VRSVGDNVTYK
-125 DSDYSAEKATYY
+125 DSHYSAEKITYY

-158 GFKENQST
+158 GFKENHSAS
-166 PFLMIPSTVDGIA
+166 FLKIPSIVNGTP

-185 NAFRSDDAI
+185 NAFCSDDAI
-194 TSVYIPDSVKSLD
+194 IELYIPDSVKSLD
-207 NRCFLYAQKLTSVCF
+207 KNCFSNAKWLESVCF
-222 LGGKVEIGEEAFG
+222 FGGNVEIGEETFG
-235 DCGKLKSIVI
+235 NCDRLKSIVI
-245 KDGTVSIGKRAFKNS
+245 KDGSVSIGKRAFKNS
-260 VNVTFGEDT
+260 VNVTFDEDT
-269 FNHIVSI
+269 CNHIVSI
-276 GEEAFLKIPGN
+276 GEEAFLKSSEDLREEIVV
-287 SKGETVIPDSV
+287 SDSV

-305 FANFYP
+305 FTKFFP

-319 LRDIGDDAFGYLKNL
+319 LRDIGDDAFGFLKNL

-367 AKIPSTVTSI
+367 AKIPSTVTAI

-401 ERAFANCTNINYLSM
+401 ERAFANCTNMSYLSM

-452 YCYSLGSVTMTNEVI
+452 NCSSIGSVTMTKEVI
-467 SLGKSA
+467 SLGKIA
-473 FSGCYSLKKVTF
+473 FRGCYSLKKVTF

-491 IGEDCFS
+491 IGENCFR
-498 GCSILENVEI
+498 GCMALESVEI

-513 EIGSGAF
+513 KMGEGAF
-520 EYCKAIVSIA
+520 ASCISIVSIA
-530 IPDGVKEI
+530 IPDGVTAIRRMTFERC
-538 SWLFAGCVNL
+538 A
-548 EYVKLSA
+548 
-555 QLQTIGEFSF
+555 
-565 WDCVKLSSIAIPD
+565 KLSS
-578 GVTCIERSAFKGC
+578 VK
-591 SKLSGIELPDGV
+591 LPDGL
-603 TVIKDYAFFDCVSLT
+603 TVIEGFAFFGCVSLT

-629 KKGAFWN
+629 KQGAFWN

-642 NVPDNVTTVEA
+642 NIPDNVTTVESN
-653 RAFASCPITSV
+653 AFARCPITSV

>member
-1 MRKTLLRLLIIIVFA
+1 MKKTILRVLVIIAFT
-16 LAAVAVVGCKPKV
+16 LAAIAIVGCEPEV
-29 PPGPPGPPEPPGPG
+29 PPGPSPTPGAE
-43 DNDPPVVQLIELNAP
+43 LIELNAP

-71 RVENASGYVVKIEG
+71 RVENASGYVVHIVG
-85 TNFNVTVPTTETSC
+85 SHFDVTVSVTETSY
-99 SLLSKLSKDGAFDVT
+99 SLLPKLNKDGAFDVT
-114 VKSVGDNVTYK
+114 VRSVGDNVTYK
-125 DSDYSAEKATYY
+125 DSHYSAEKITYY

-158 GFKENQST
+158 GFKENHSAS
-166 PFLMIPSTVDGIA
+166 FLKIPSIVDGTP

-185 NAFRSDDAI
+185 NAFCSDDAI
-194 TSVYIPDSVKSLD
+194 IELYIPDSVKSLD
-207 NRCFLYAQKLTSVCF
+207 KNCFSNAKWLESVCF
-222 LGGKVEIGEEAFG
+222 FGGNVQIGEETFG
-235 DCGKLKSIVI
+235 NCDRLERIVI
-245 KDGTVSIGKRAFKNS
+245 KDGSVSIGKRAFKNS
-260 VNVTFGEDT
+260 VNVTFDEDT
-269 FNHIVSI
+269 CNHIVSI
-276 GEEAFLKIPGN
+276 GEEAFLKSSEDLREEIVV
-287 SKGETVIPDSV
+287 SDSV

-305 FANFYP
+305 FTKFFP

-319 LRDIGDDAFGYLKNL
+319 LRDIGDDAFGSLQNL
-334 REIVVSKDNPYLE
+334 REIVVSKDNPHLE

-367 AKIPSTVTSI
+367 AKIPSTVTAI

-401 ERAFANCTNINYLSM
+401 ERAFANCTNMSYLSM

-423 GKEAFKE
+423 GKDAFKE

-452 YCYSLGSVTMTNEVI
+452 SCSSLGSVTMTNEVI
-467 SLGKSA
+467 SLGKIA

-491 IGEDCFS
+491 IGENCFR
-498 GCSILENVEI
+498 GCMALESVEI

-513 EIGSGAF
+513 KMGEGAF
-520 EYCKAIVSIA
+520 ASCISIV
-530 IPDGVKEI
+530 
-538 SWLFAGCVNL
+538 
-548 EYVKLSA
+548 
-555 QLQTIGEFSF
+555 
-565 WDCVKLSSIAIPD
+565 SIAIPD
-578 GVTCIERSAFKGC
+578 GVTCIESSAFYNC
-591 SKLSGIELPDGV
+591 AKLSSVKLPDGL
-603 TVIKDYAFFDCVSLT
+603 TVIEGFAFFGCVSLT

-642 NVPDNVTTVEA
+642 NIPDNVTTVEA

-707 KSVIINDTTVTDDV
+707 KSVIINDTTVTADV

-829 IKAEQNK
+829 IKA

>member
-1 MRKTLLRLLIIIVFA
+1 MKKTILRVLVIIAFA
-16 LAAVAVVGCKPKV
+16 LAAVAVVGCEPEV
-29 PPGPPGPPEPPGPG
+29 PPGPSPTPGAE
-43 DNDPPVVQLIELNAP
+43 LIELNAP

-71 RVENASGYVVKIEG
+71 RVENASGYVVHIVG
-85 TNFNVTVPTTETSC
+85 SHFDVTVSVTETSY
-99 SLLSKLSKDGAFDVT
+99 SLLPKLNKDGAFDVT
-114 VKSVGDNVTYK
+114 VRSVGDNVTYK
-125 DSDYSAEKATYY
+125 DSHYSAEKITYY

-158 GFKENQST
+158 GFKENHSAS
-166 PFLMIPSTVDGIA
+166 FLKIPSIVDGTP

-185 NAFRSDDAI
+185 NAFCSDDAI
-194 TSVYIPDSVKSLD
+194 IDLYIPDSVKSLD
-207 NRCFLYAQKLTSVCF
+207 KNCFSNAKWLESVCF
-222 LGGKVEIGEEAFG
+222 FGGNVEIGEEAFG
-235 DCGKLKSIVI
+235 NCERLKRIVI
-245 KDGTVSIGKRAFKNS
+245 KDGSVSIGKRAFKNS
-260 VNVTFGEDT
+260 GKVTFDEDT

-276 GEEAFLKIPGN
+276 GEEAFLKSSEDLREEIVV
-287 SKGETVIPDSV
+287 SDSV

-305 FANFYP
+305 FTKFFP
-311 QRIVIGAS
+311 QRLVIGAS
-319 LRDIGDDAFGYLKNL
+319 LKDIGDDAFGYLKNL
-334 REIVVSKDNPYLE
+334 REIVVSKDNPHLE

-367 AKIPSTVTSI
+367 AKIPSTVTAI

-401 ERAFANCTNINYLSM
+401 ERAFANCTNISYLSM

-430 CESLTRVTLG
+430 CESLTSVTLG

-452 YCYSLGSVTMTNEVI
+452 SCYSLGSVTMTNEVI
-467 SLGKSA
+467 SLGKIA
-473 FSGCYSLKKVTF
+473 FSGCYSLKRVTF

-491 IGEDCFS
+491 IGENCFR
-498 GCSILENVEI
+498 GCMALENVEI

-513 EIGSGAF
+513 EMGEGAF
-520 EYCKAIVSIA
+520 ANCKSIVSIA
-530 IPDGVKEI
+530 IPDGVIAIRLMTFERC
-538 SWLFAGCVNL
+538 A
-548 EYVKLSA
+548 
-555 QLQTIGEFSF
+555 
-565 WDCVKLSSIAIPD
+565 KLSS
-578 GVTCIERSAFKGC
+578 VK
-591 SKLSGIELPDGV
+591 LPDGL
-603 TVIKDYAFFDCVSLT
+603 TVIEGFAFFGCVSLT

-629 KKGAFWN
+629 RKGAFWN

-642 NVPDNVTTVEA
+642 NIPDNVTTVESN
-653 RAFASCPITSV
+653 AFARCPITSV

-767 ITVSEGSICNYVEG
+767 ITVSKGSICNYVEG

>member
-1 MRKTLLRLLIIIVFA
+1 MKKTILRVLVIIAFI
-16 LAAVAVVGCKPKV
+16 LAAIAVVGCEPEV
-29 PPGPPGPPEPPGPG
+29 PPGPSPTPGAE
-43 DNDPPVVQLIELNAP
+43 LIELNAP

-71 RVENASGYVVKIEG
+71 RVENASGYVVHIVG
-85 TNFNVTVPTTETSC
+85 SHFDVTVSVTETSY
-99 SLLSKLSKDGAFDVT
+99 SLLPKLNKDGAFDVT
-114 VKSVGDNVTYK
+114 VRSVGDNVTYK
-125 DSDYSAEKATYY
+125 DSHYSAEKITYY

-158 GFKENQST
+158 GFKENHSAS
-166 PFLMIPSTVDGIA
+166 FLMIPSIVDGTP

-185 NAFRSDDAI
+185 NAFCSDDAI
-194 TSVYIPDSVKSLD
+194 IELYIPDSVKSLD
-207 NRCFLYAQKLTSVCF
+207 KNCFSNAKWLESVCF
-222 LGGKVEIGEEAFG
+222 FGGNVQIGEETFG
-235 DCGKLKSIVI
+235 NCDRLERIVI
-245 KDGTVSIGKRAFKNS
+245 KDGSVSIGKRAFKNS
-260 VNVTFGEDT
+260 VNVTFDEDT

-276 GEEAFLKIPGN
+276 GEEAFLKSSEDLREEIVV
-287 SKGETVIPDSV
+287 SDSV

-305 FANFYP
+305 FTKFFP

-319 LRDIGDDAFGYLKNL
+319 LRDIGDDAFGFLKNL

-367 AKIPSTVTSI
+367 AKIPSTVTAI

-401 ERAFANCTNINYLSM
+401 ERAFANCTNISYLSM

-430 CESLTRVTLG
+430 CESLTSVTLG

-452 YCYSLGSVTMTNEVI
+452 SCSSLGSVTMTKEVI
-467 SLGKSA
+467 SLGKIA
-473 FSGCYSLKKVTF
+473 FRGCYSLKKVTF

-491 IGEDCFS
+491 IGENCFR
-498 GCSILENVEI
+498 GCMALESVEI

-520 EYCKAIVSIA
+520 ANCKSIVSIA
-530 IPDGVKEI
+530 IPDGVTAIRQMTFERC
-538 SWLFAGCVNL
+538 A
-548 EYVKLSA
+548 
-555 QLQTIGEFSF
+555 
-565 WDCVKLSSIAIPD
+565 KLSS
-578 GVTCIERSAFKGC
+578 VK
-591 SKLSGIELPDGV
+591 LPDGL
-603 TVIKDYAFFDCVSLT
+603 TVIEGYAFFGCVPLT

-629 KKGAFWN
+629 KQGAFRN

-642 NVPDNVTTVEA
+642 NIPDNVTTVESN
-653 RAFASCPITSV
+653 AFARCPITSV

-735 KAPSAAAI
+735 KAPSAAAV

>member
-1 MRKTLLRLLIIIVFA
+1 MKKSILRVLVIIAFI
-16 LAAVAVVGCKPKV
+16 LAAVAIVGCEPEV
-29 PPGPPGPPEPPGPG
+29 PPGPSPTPGAE
-43 DNDPPVVQLIELNAP
+43 LIELNAP

-71 RVENASGYVVKIEG
+71 RVENASGYVVHIVG
-85 TNFNVTVPTTETSC
+85 SHFDVTVSVTETSY
-99 SLLSKLSKDGAFDVT
+99 SLLPKLNKDGAFDVT
-114 VKSVGDNVTYK
+114 VRSVGDNVTYK
-125 DSDYSAEKATYY
+125 DSHYSAEKITYY

-158 GFKENQST
+158 GFKENHSAS
-166 PFLMIPSTVDGIA
+166 FLKIPSIVDGTP

-185 NAFRSDDAI
+185 NAFCSDDAI
-194 TSVYIPDSVKSLD
+194 IDLYIPDSVKSLD
-207 NRCFLYAQKLTSVCF
+207 KNCFSNAKWLESVCF
-222 LGGKVEIGEEAFG
+222 FGGNVQIGEETFG
-235 DCGKLKSIVI
+235 NCDRLERIVI
-245 KDGTVSIGKRAFKNS
+245 KDGSVSIGKRAFKNS
-260 VNVTFGEDT
+260 VNVTFDEDT
-269 FNHIVSI
+269 CNHIVSI
-276 GEEAFLKIPGN
+276 GEEAFLKSSEDLREEIVV
-287 SKGETVIPDSV
+287 SDSV

-305 FANFYP
+305 FTKFFP

-319 LRDIGDDAFGYLKNL
+319 LRDIGDDAFGFLKNL

-367 AKIPSTVTSI
+367 AKIPSTVTAI

-391 TLSPN
+391 TLLPN

-452 YCYSLGSVTMTNEVI
+452 NCYSLGSVTMTNEVI

-473 FSGCYSLKKVTF
+473 FSGCYSLKRVTF

-491 IGEDCFS
+491 IGRYCFS

-513 EIGSGAF
+513 EIGGSAF

-538 SWLFAGCVNL
+538 SWLFHGCVNL
-548 EYVKLSA
+548 EYVKLGA
-555 QLQTIGEFSF
+555 QLQTIGESSF
-565 WDCVKLSSIAIPD
+565 WDCVKLSGIVIPD
-578 GVTCIERSAFKGC
+578 GVTCIESLAFYNC
-591 SKLSGIELPDGV
+591 AKLSSVKLPDGL
-603 TVIKDYAFFDCVSLT
+603 TVIEDVAFFGCASLT

-629 KKGAFWN
+629 RKGAFWN

-642 NVPDNVTTVEA
+642 NIPDNVTTVEA
-653 RAFASCPITSV
+653 SAFARCPITSV

-702 GSQSL
+702 GSPSL

-735 KAPSAAAI
+735 KAPSAAAV

-786 PQKSGYTFGGWVTY
+786 PRKSGYTFGGWVTY

-829 IKAEQNK
+829 IKA

>member
-1 MRKTLLRLLIIIVFA
+1 MKKTILRVLVIIAFI
-16 LAAVAVVGCKPKV
+16 LAAIAVVGCEPEV
-29 PPGPPGPPEPPGPG
+29 PPGPSPTPGAE
-43 DNDPPVVQLIELNAP
+43 LIELNAP

-71 RVENASGYVVKIEG
+71 RVENASGYVVHIVG
-85 TNFNVTVPTTETSC
+85 SHFDVTVSVTETSY
-99 SLLSKLSKDGAFDVT
+99 SLLPKLNKDGAFDVT
-114 VKSVGDNVTYK
+114 IRSVGDNVTYK
-125 DSDYSAEKATYY
+125 DSHYSAEKITYY

-158 GFKENQST
+158 GFKENHSAS
-166 PFLMIPSTVDGIA
+166 FLKIPSIVDGTP

-185 NAFRSDDAI
+185 NAFCSDDAI
-194 TSVYIPDSVKSLD
+194 IDLYIPDSVKSLD
-207 NRCFLYAQKLTSVCF
+207 KNCFSNAKWLESVCF
-222 LGGKVEIGEEAFG
+222 FGGNVEIGEETFG
-235 DCGKLKSIVI
+235 NCDRLKSIVI
-245 KDGTVSIGKRAFKNS
+245 KDGSVSIGKRAFKNS
-260 VNVTFGEDT
+260 VNVTFDEDT

-276 GEEAFLKIPGN
+276 GEEAFLKSSEDLREEIVV
-287 SKGETVIPDSV
+287 SDSV

-305 FANFYP
+305 FTKFFP

-319 LRDIGDDAFGYLKNL
+319 LRDIGDDAFGSLKNL
-334 REIVVSKDNPYLE
+334 REIVVSKDNPHLE

-367 AKIPSTVTSI
+367 AKIPSTVTAI

-396 ITEIG
+396 ITEIC
-401 ERAFANCTNINYLSM
+401 ERAFANCTNMSYLSM

-430 CESLTRVTLG
+430 CESLTSVTLG

-452 YCYSLGSVTMTNEVI
+452 NCSSIGSVTMTKEVI
-467 SLGKSA
+467 SLGKIA
-473 FSGCYSLKKVTF
+473 FRGCYSLKKVTF

-491 IGEDCFS
+491 IGENCFR
-498 GCSILENVEI
+498 GCMALESVEI

-513 EIGSGAF
+513 KMGEGAF
-520 EYCKAIVSIA
+520 ASCISIV
-530 IPDGVKEI
+530 
-538 SWLFAGCVNL
+538 
-548 EYVKLSA
+548 
-555 QLQTIGEFSF
+555 
-565 WDCVKLSSIAIPD
+565 SIAIPD
-578 GVTCIERSAFKGC
+578 GVTCIESSAFYNC
-591 SKLSGIELPDGV
+591 AKLSSVKLPDGL
-603 TVIKDYAFFDCVSLT
+603 TVIEGFAFFGCVSLT

-629 KKGAFWN
+629 KQGAFWN

-642 NVPDNVTTVEA
+642 NIPDNVTTVEGV
-653 RAFASCPITSV
+653 AFARCPITSV

-691 SLKDLSRILKS
+691 SLKDLSRILKTES
-702 GSQSL
+702 SSL

-829 IKAEQNK
+829 IKA

>member
-1 MRKTLLRLLIIIVFA
+1 MKKTILRVLVIIAFT
-16 LAAVAVVGCKPKV
+16 LAAIAVVGCEPEV
-29 PPGPPGPPEPPGPG
+29 PTGPSPTPGAE
-43 DNDPPVVQLIELNAP
+43 LIELNAP

-71 RVENASGYVVKIEG
+71 RVENASGYVVHIVG
-85 TNFNVTVPTTETSC
+85 SHFDVTVSVTETSY
-99 SLLSKLSKDGAFDVT
+99 SLLPKLNKDGAFDVT
-114 VKSVGDNVTYK
+114 VRSVGDNVTYK
-125 DSDYSAEKATYY
+125 DSHYSAEKITYY

-158 GFKENQST
+158 GFKENHSAS
-166 PFLMIPSTVDGIA
+166 FLKIPSIVDGTP

-185 NAFRSDDAI
+185 NAFCSDDAI
-194 TSVYIPDSVKSLD
+194 IDLYIPDSVKSLD
-207 NRCFLYAQKLTSVCF
+207 KNCFSNAKWLESVCF
-222 LGGKVEIGEEAFG
+222 FGGNVEIGEETFG
-235 DCGKLKSIVI
+235 NCERLESIVI
-245 KDGTVSIGKRAFKNS
+245 KDGSVSIGKRAFKNS
-260 VNVTFGEDT
+260 GKVTFDEDT

-276 GEEAFLKIPGN
+276 GEEAFLKSSEDLREEIVV
-287 SKGETVIPDSV
+287 SDSV

-305 FANFYP
+305 FTKFFP

-319 LRDIGDDAFGYLKNL
+319 LRDIGDDAFGFLKNL

-367 AKIPSTVTSI
+367 AKIPSTVTAI

-401 ERAFANCTNINYLSM
+401 ERAFANCTNMSYLSM

-452 YCYSLGSVTMTNEVI
+452 SCYSLGSVAMTNEVI

-491 IGEDCFS
+491 IGENCFR
-498 GCSILENVEI
+498 GCMALESVEI

-513 EIGSGAF
+513 KMGEGAF
-520 EYCKAIVSIA
+520 ANCKSIVSIA
-530 IPDGVKEI
+530 IPDGVTAIRRMTFERC
-538 SWLFAGCVNL
+538 A
-548 EYVKLSA
+548 
-555 QLQTIGEFSF
+555 
-565 WDCVKLSSIAIPD
+565 KLSS
-578 GVTCIERSAFKGC
+578 VK
-591 SKLSGIELPDGV
+591 LPDGL
-603 TVIKDYAFFDCVSLT
+603 TVIEGFAFFGCVSLT

-629 KKGAFWN
+629 KQGAFWN
-636 SGLTKV
+636 SGLTKI
-642 NVPDNVTTVEA
+642 NIPDNVTTVEGV
-653 RAFASCPITSV
+653 AFARCPITSV

-767 ITVSEGSICNYVEG
+767 ITVSKGSICNYVEG

>member
-1 MRKTLLRLLIIIVFA
+1 MKKTILRVLVIIAFA
-16 LAAVAVVGCKPKV
+16 LAAIAVVGCEPEV
-29 PPGPPGPPEPPGPG
+29 PPGPSPTPGAE
-43 DNDPPVVQLIELNAP
+43 LIELNAP

-71 RVENASGYVVKIEG
+71 RVENASGYVVHIVG
-85 TNFNVTVPTTETSC
+85 SHFDVTVSVTETSY
-99 SLLSKLSKDGAFDVT
+99 SLLPKLNKDGAFDVT
-114 VKSVGDNVTYK
+114 VRSVGDNVTYK
-125 DSDYSAEKATYY
+125 DSHYSAEKITYY

-158 GFKENQST
+158 GFKENHSAS
-166 PFLMIPSTVDGIA
+166 FLKIPSIVDGTP

-185 NAFRSDDAI
+185 NAFCSDDAI
-194 TSVYIPDSVKSLD
+194 IDLYIPDSVKSLD
-207 NRCFLYAQKLTSVCF
+207 KNCFSNAKWLESVCF
-222 LGGKVEIGEEAFG
+222 FGGNVEIGEEAFG
-235 DCGKLKSIVI
+235 NCDRLKRIVI
-245 KDGTVSIGKRAFKNS
+245 KDGSVSIGKRAFKNS
-260 VNVTFGEDT
+260 GKVTFDEDT

-276 GEEAFLKIPGN
+276 GEEAFLKSSEDLREEIVV
-287 SKGETVIPDSV
+287 SDSV

-305 FANFYP
+305 FTKFFP

-334 REIVVSKDNPYLE
+334 REIVVSKDNPHLE

-367 AKIPSTVTSI
+367 AKIPSTVTAI

-401 ERAFANCTNINYLSM
+401 ERAFANCTNISYLSM

-430 CESLTRVTLG
+430 CESLTSVTLG

-452 YCYSLGSVTMTNEVI
+452 SCYSLGSVTMTNEVI
-467 SLGKSA
+467 SLGKIA

-491 IGEDCFS
+491 IGENCFR
-498 GCSILENVEI
+498 GCMALENVEI

-513 EIGSGAF
+513 EMGEGAF
-520 EYCKAIVSIA
+520 ANCKSLV
-530 IPDGVKEI
+530 
-538 SWLFAGCVNL
+538 
-548 EYVKLSA
+548 
-555 QLQTIGEFSF
+555 
-565 WDCVKLSSIAIPD
+565 SIAIPD
-578 GVTCIERSAFKGC
+578 GVTCIGSSAFYNC
-591 SKLSGIELPDGV
+591 AKLSSVKLPDGL
-603 TVIKDYAFFDCVSLT
+603 TVIEGFAFFGCVSLT

-629 KKGAFWN
+629 KQGAFWN

-642 NVPDNVTTVEA
+642 NIPDNVTTVESN
-653 RAFASCPITSV
+653 AFARCPITSV

-786 PQKSGYTFGGWVTY
+786 PQKSGYTFGGWVNY

-829 IKAEQNK
+829 IKA

>member
-1 MRKTLLRLLIIIVFA
+1 MKKTILRVLVIIAFI
-16 LAAVAVVGCKPKV
+16 LAAIAVVGCEPEV
-29 PPGPPGPPEPPGPG
+29 PPGPSPTPGAE
-43 DNDPPVVQLIELNAP
+43 LIELNAP

-158 GFKENQST
+158 GFKENHSAS
-166 PFLMIPSTVDGIA
+166 FLKIPSIVDGTP

-185 NAFRSDDAI
+185 NAFCSDDAI
-194 TSVYIPDSVKSLD
+194 IELYIPDSVKSLD
-207 NRCFLYAQKLTSVCF
+207 KNCFSNAKWLESVCF
-222 LGGKVEIGEEAFG
+222 FGGNVEIGEETFG
-235 DCGKLKSIVI
+235 NCDRLERIVI
-245 KDGTVSIGKRAFKNS
+245 KDGSVSIGKRAFKNS
-260 VNVTFGEDT
+260 VNVTFDEDT
-269 FNHIVSI
+269 CNHIVSI
-276 GEEAFLKIPGN
+276 GEEAFLKSSEDLREEIVV
-287 SKGETVIPDSV
+287 SDSV

-305 FANFYP
+305 FTKFFP

-319 LRDIGDDAFGYLKNL
+319 LRDIGDDAFGFLKNL

-367 AKIPSTVTSI
+367 AKIPYTVTAI

-401 ERAFANCTNINYLSM
+401 ERAFANCTNISYLSM

-430 CESLTRVTLG
+430 CESLTSVTLG

-452 YCYSLGSVTMTNEVI
+452 NCSSLGSVTMTKEVI
-467 SLGKSA
+467 SLGKIA
-473 FSGCYSLKKVTF
+473 FRGCYSLKKVTF

-491 IGEDCFS
+491 IGENCFR
-498 GCSILENVEI
+498 GCMALESVEI

-513 EIGSGAF
+513 KMGEGAF
-520 EYCKAIVSIA
+520 ASCISIV
-530 IPDGVKEI
+530 
-538 SWLFAGCVNL
+538 
-548 EYVKLSA
+548 
-555 QLQTIGEFSF
+555 
-565 WDCVKLSSIAIPD
+565 SIAIPD
-578 GVTCIERSAFKGC
+578 GVTCIESSAFYNC
-591 SKLSGIELPDGV
+591 AKLSSVKLPDGL
-603 TVIKDYAFFDCVSLT
+603 TVIEGFAFFGCVSLT

-629 KKGAFWN
+629 KQGAFWN

-642 NVPDNVTTVEA
+642 NIPDNVTTVEA

>member
-1 MRKTLLRLLIIIVFA
+1 MKKTILRVLVIIAFA
-16 LAAVAVVGCKPKV
+16 LAAVAVVGCEPEV
-29 PPGPPGPPEPPGPG
+29 PPGPSPTPGAE
-43 DNDPPVVQLIELNAP
+43 LIELNAP

-71 RVENASGYVVKIEG
+71 RVENASGYVVHIVG
-85 TNFNVTVPTTETSC
+85 SHFDVTVSVTETSY
-99 SLLSKLSKDGAFDVT
+99 SLLPKLNKDGAFDVT
-114 VKSVGDNVTYK
+114 VRSVGDNVIYK
-125 DSDYSAEKATYY
+125 DSHYSAEKITYY

-158 GFKENQST
+158 GFKENHSAS
-166 PFLMIPSTVDGIA
+166 FLKIPSIVDGTP

-185 NAFRSDDAI
+185 NAFCSDDAI
-194 TSVYIPDSVKSLD
+194 IDLYIPDSVKSLD
-207 NRCFLYAQKLTSVCF
+207 KNCFSNAKWLESVCF
-222 LGGKVEIGEEAFG
+222 FGGNVEIGEETFG
-235 DCGKLKSIVI
+235 NCERLKRIVI
-245 KDGTVSIGKRAFKNS
+245 KDGSVSIGKRAFKNS
-260 VNVTFGEDT
+260 GKVTFDEDT

-276 GEEAFLKIPGN
+276 GEEAFLKSSEDLREEIVV
-287 SKGETVIPDSV
+287 SDSV

-305 FANFYP
+305 FTKFFP

-319 LRDIGDDAFGYLKNL
+319 LRDIGDDAFGSLQNL
-334 REIVVSKDNPYLE
+334 REIVVSKDNPHLE

-367 AKIPSTVTSI
+367 AKIPSTVTAI

-467 SLGKSA
+467 SLGKIA
-473 FSGCYSLKKVTF
+473 FSGCYSLKRVTF

-491 IGEDCFS
+491 IGENCFR
-498 GCSILENVEI
+498 GCMALENVEI

-513 EIGSGAF
+513 EMGEGAF
-520 EYCKAIVSIA
+520 ANCKSIVSIA
-530 IPDGVKEI
+530 IPDGVIAIRLMTFERC
-538 SWLFAGCVNL
+538 A
-548 EYVKLSA
+548 
-555 QLQTIGEFSF
+555 
-565 WDCVKLSSIAIPD
+565 KLSS
-578 GVTCIERSAFKGC
+578 VK
-591 SKLSGIELPDGV
+591 LPDGL
-603 TVIKDYAFFDCVSLT
+603 TVIEGFAFFGCVSLT

-629 KKGAFWN
+629 KQGAFWN

-642 NVPDNVTTVEA
+642 NIPDNVTTVESN
-653 RAFASCPITSV
+653 AFARCPITSV

-691 SLKDLSRILKS
+691 SLKDLSRILKTES
-702 GSQSL
+702 SSL

-829 IKAEQNK
+829 INAEQNK

>member
-1 MRKTLLRLLIIIVFA
+1 MKKTILRVLVIIAFA
-16 LAAVAVVGCKPKV
+16 LAAIAVVGCEPEV
-29 PPGPPGPPEPPGPG
+29 PPGPSPTPGAE
-43 DNDPPVVQLIELNAP
+43 LIELNAP

-71 RVENASGYVVKIEG
+71 RVENASGYVVHIVG
-85 TNFNVTVPTTETSC
+85 SHFDVTVSVTETSY
-99 SLLSKLSKDGAFDVT
+99 SLLPKLNKDGAFDVT
-114 VKSVGDNVTYK
+114 VRSVGDNVTYK
-125 DSDYSAEKATYY
+125 DSHYSAEKITYY

-158 GFKENQST
+158 GFKENHSAS
-166 PFLMIPSTVDGIA
+166 FLKIPSIVDGTP

-185 NAFRSDDAI
+185 NAFCSDDAI
-194 TSVYIPDSVKSLD
+194 IELYIPDSVKSLD
-207 NRCFLYAQKLTSVCF
+207 KNCFSNAKWLESVCF
-222 LGGKVEIGEEAFG
+222 FGGNVEIGEETFG
-235 DCGKLKSIVI
+235 NCDRLERIVI
-245 KDGTVSIGKRAFKNS
+245 KDGSVSIGKRAFKNS
-260 VNVTFGEDT
+260 GKVTFDEDT
-269 FNHIVSI
+269 CNHIVSI
-276 GEEAFLKIPGN
+276 GEEAFLKSSEDLREEIVV
-287 SKGETVIPDSV
+287 SDSV

-305 FANFYP
+305 FTKFFP

-334 REIVVSKDNPYLE
+334 REIVVSKDNPHLE
-347 VSGKCLIDKTKNKVV
+347 VSGKCLIDKTKKKVV

-367 AKIPSTVTSI
+367 AKIPSTVTAI

-401 ERAFANCTNINYLSM
+401 ERAFANCTNISYLSM

-430 CESLTRVTLG
+430 CESLTSVTLG

-452 YCYSLGSVTMTNEVI
+452 SCSSLGSVTMTKEVI
-467 SLGKSA
+467 SLGKIA
-473 FSGCYSLKKVTF
+473 FRGCYSLKKVTF

-491 IGEDCFS
+491 IGENCFR
-498 GCSILENVEI
+498 GCMALESVEI

-513 EIGSGAF
+513 KMGEGAF
-520 EYCKAIVSIA
+520 ASCISIV
-530 IPDGVKEI
+530 
-538 SWLFAGCVNL
+538 
-548 EYVKLSA
+548 
-555 QLQTIGEFSF
+555 
-565 WDCVKLSSIAIPD
+565 SIAIPD
-578 GVTCIERSAFKGC
+578 GVTCIESSAFYNC
-591 SKLSGIELPDGV
+591 AKLSSVKLPDGL
-603 TVIKDYAFFDCVSLT
+603 TVIEDVAFFGCVSLT

-629 KKGAFWN
+629 RKGAFWN

-642 NVPDNVTTVEA
+642 NIPDNVTTVESN
-653 RAFASCPITSV
+653 AFARCPITSV

-767 ITVSEGSICNYVEG
+767 ITVSKGSICNYVEG

-786 PQKSGYTFGGWVTY
+786 PRKSGYTFGGWVTY

-829 IKAEQNK
+829 IKA

>member
-1 MRKTLLRLLIIIVFA
+1 MKKTILRVLVIIAFI
-16 LAAVAVVGCKPKV
+16 LAAIAVVGCEPEV
-29 PPGPPGPPEPPGPG
+29 PPGPSPTPGAE
-43 DNDPPVVQLIELNAP
+43 LIELNAP

-125 DSDYSAEKATYY
+125 DSDYSAEKVTYY

-158 GFKENQST
+158 GFKENHSAS
-166 PFLMIPSTVDGIA
+166 FLKIPSIVDGTP

-185 NAFRSDDAI
+185 NAFCSDDAI
-194 TSVYIPDSVKSLD
+194 IELYIPDSVKSLD
-207 NRCFLYAQKLTSVCF
+207 KNCFSNAKWLESVCF
-222 LGGKVEIGEEAFG
+222 FGGNVEIGEETFG
-235 DCGKLKSIVI
+235 NCDRLERIVI
-245 KDGTVSIGKRAFKNS
+245 KDGSVSIGKRAFKNS
-260 VNVTFGEDT
+260 VNVTFDEDT
-269 FNHIVSI
+269 CNHIVSI
-276 GEEAFLKIPGN
+276 GEEAFLKSSEDLREEIVV
-287 SKGETVIPDSV
+287 SDSV

-305 FANFYP
+305 FTKFFP

-319 LRDIGDDAFGYLKNL
+319 LRDIGDDAFGFLKNL

-367 AKIPSTVTSI
+367 AKIPSTVTAI

-473 FSGCYSLKKVTF
+473 FRGCYSLKRVTF

-491 IGEDCFS
+491 IGRYCFS

-513 EIGSGAF
+513 EIGGSAF

-538 SWLFAGCVNL
+538 SWLFHGCVNL
-548 EYVKLSA
+548 EYVKLGA
-555 QLQTIGEFSF
+555 QLQTIGESSF
-565 WDCVKLSSIAIPD
+565 WDCVKLSGIVIPD
-578 GVTCIERSAFKGC
+578 GVTCIERSAFYNC
-591 SKLSGIELPDGV
+591 AKLSSVKLPDGL
-603 TVIKDYAFFDCVSLT
+603 TVIEGLAFFGCVSLT

-629 KKGAFWN
+629 KKAAFWN

-642 NVPDNVTTVEA
+642 NIPDNVTTVEA

-691 SLKDLSRILKS
+691 SLKDLSRILKTES
-702 GSQSL
+702 SSL

>member
-1 MRKTLLRLLIIIVFA
+1 M
-16 LAAVAVVGCKPKV
+16 
-29 PPGPPGPPEPPGPG
+29 
-43 DNDPPVVQLIELNAP
+43 
-58 TGLSLS
+58 
-64 GDVVSWG
+64 
-71 RVENASGYVVKIEG
+71 
-85 TNFNVTVPTTETSC
+85 
-99 SLLSKLSKDGAFDVT
+99 
-114 VKSVGDNVTYK
+114 
-125 DSDYSAEKATYY
+125 
-137 CGKISATVLEF
+137 
-148 SKVDGGYGVT
+148 
-158 GFKENQST
+158 
-166 PFLMIPSTVDGIA
+166 
-179 VVSICE
+179 
-185 NAFRSDDAI
+185 
-194 TSVYIPDSVKSLD
+194 
-207 NRCFLYAQKLTSVCF
+207 
-222 LGGKVEIGEEAFG
+222 
-235 DCGKLKSIVI
+235 
-245 KDGTVSIGKRAFKNS
+245 SIGKRAFKNS

-276 GEEAFLKIPGN
+276 GEEAFLNIPGN
-287 SKGETVIPDSV
+287 SKGEIVIPDSV
-298 VSVGARA
+298 VSVRARA
-305 FANFYP
+305 FANFNP

-319 LRDIGDDAFGYLKNL
+319 LRDIGDDAFGSLHNL
-334 REIVVSKDNPYLE
+334 REIVVSKDNPHFE

-367 AKIPSTVTSI
+367 AKIPSTVTAI

-391 TLSPN
+391 TLSSN

-401 ERAFANCTNINYLSM
+401 ERAFANCTNISYLSM

-423 GKEAFKE
+423 GKEAFKA

-440 KGITEVSEGAFE
+440 KGVTEVGEGAFE
-452 YCYSLGSVTMTNEVI
+452 NCYSLGSVTMTNEVI

-473 FSGCYSLKKVTF
+473 FSGCYSLKRVTF

-491 IGEDCFS
+491 IGRYCFS

-513 EIGSGAF
+513 EIGGSAF

-538 SWLFAGCVNL
+538 SWLFHGCVNL
-548 EYVKLSA
+548 EYVKLGA
-555 QLQTIGEFSF
+555 QLQTIGESSF
-565 WDCVKLSSIAIPD
+565 LDCVKLSSIVIPD
-578 GVTCIERSAFKGC
+578 GVSGIGSSAFKGC

-629 KKGAFWN
+629 KKAAFGN

-642 NVPDNVTTVEA
+642 SIPDNVTTVEA

-664 RLPKNLAGFEADV
+664 RLPKNLAGFKADV

-702 GSQSL
+702 GCPSL

-767 ITVSEGSICNYVEG
+767 ITVSEGSISNYVEG

-829 IKAEQNK
+829 IKTEQNK

>member
-29 PPGPPGPPEPPGPG
+29 PPGPPEPPGPG

-71 RVENASGYVVKIEG
+71 RVENASGYVVHIVG
-85 TNFNVTVPTTETSC
+85 SHFDVTVSVTETSY
-99 SLLSKLSKDGAFDVT
+99 SLLPKLNKDGAFDVT
-114 VKSVGDNVTYK
+114 VRSVGDNVTYK
-125 DSDYSAEKATYY
+125 DSHYSAEKITYY

-158 GFKENQST
+158 GFKENHSAS
-166 PFLMIPSTVDGIA
+166 FLKIPSIVDGTP

-185 NAFRSDDAI
+185 NAFCSDDAI
-194 TSVYIPDSVKSLD
+194 IDLYIPDSVKSLD
-207 NRCFLYAQKLTSVCF
+207 KNCFSNAKWLESVCF
-222 LGGKVEIGEEAFG
+222 FGGNVQIGEETFG
-235 DCGKLKSIVI
+235 NCDRLERIVI
-245 KDGTVSIGKRAFKNS
+245 KDGSVSIGKRAFKNS
-260 VNVTFGEDT
+260 VNVTFDEDT
-269 FNHIVSI
+269 CNHIVSI
-276 GEEAFLKIPGN
+276 GEEAFLKSSEDLREEIVV
-287 SKGETVIPDSV
+287 SDSV

-305 FANFYP
+305 FTKFFP

-319 LRDIGDDAFGYLKNL
+319 LRDIGDDAFGFLKNL

-367 AKIPSTVTSI
+367 AKIPSTVTAI

-401 ERAFANCTNINYLSM
+401 ERAFANCTNISYLSM

-430 CESLTRVTLG
+430 CESLTSVTLG

-452 YCYSLGSVTMTNEVI
+452 NCSSLGSVTMTKEVI
-467 SLGKSA
+467 SLGKIA
-473 FSGCYSLKKVTF
+473 FRGCYSLKKVTF

-491 IGEDCFS
+491 IGENCFR
-498 GCSILENVEI
+498 GCMALESVEI

-513 EIGSGAF
+513 KMGEGAF
-520 EYCKAIVSIA
+520 ASCISIV
-530 IPDGVKEI
+530 
-538 SWLFAGCVNL
+538 
-548 EYVKLSA
+548 
-555 QLQTIGEFSF
+555 
-565 WDCVKLSSIAIPD
+565 SIAIPD
-578 GVTCIERSAFKGC
+578 GVTCIERSAFYNC
-591 SKLSGIELPDGV
+591 AKLSSVKLPDGL
-603 TVIKDYAFFDCVSLT
+603 TVIEGFAFFGCVSLT

-629 KKGAFWN
+629 KQGAFWN

-642 NVPDNVTTVEA
+642 NIPDNVTTVEGV
-653 RAFASCPITSV
+653 AFASCPITSV

-829 IKAEQNK
+829 IKA